1 MADITYYASINNP
14 SYNFIDGN
22 GNATT
27 AISTSSSVVSV
38 SLKNN
43 DVLYVTSNANE
54 YTTQFTT
61 KTWLY
66 LENVTSVDEGV
77 NSLRAQNNT
86 MTVLMVVP
94 PDCSML
100 YETNT
105 YKTAVKYPFSPAR
118 KFSRSSNGDNTFLL
132 AYRDTY
138 TKSTVNI
145 SSAYDRVSIRNSN
158 GSLLETNQLTKII
171 SSSEVSSSTF
181 IDASSYSIVSSFNL
195 TRESSDK
202 FVSKTYVDKTWYGTL
217 TNTSATSVKF
227 NNTVTYRAQDDG
239 LYTIYREKFNPLHSA
254 AEAVGILNRNI
265 TSQSYWA
272 TYNTS
277 VYYTNTMTMKGVVAD
292 RDGNVYYG
300 DIYGRGASLSLD
312 NYTALSIPSIIT
324 SVANKVKVG
333 TVDTSWFNTLSTR
346 SSSSNET
353 STRETY
359 IEFNNHGID
368 DPVNGKGG
376 SFFMSTYTWVSLSS
390 FTKSASSIR
399 TSDVSIRVIDNY
411 YEVTRTTLD
420 VDAAITF
427 QEYVALYDNKCSFSS
442 SVKTS
447 VSETGNIYTG
457 NKSTSQSFNSISSS
471 SEINKKAI
479 AISSTYTG
487 SMYASVYNTEVS
499 VTNTASTTYTATRST
514 TSTQAYSNLST
525 ESCEVTSYINMDGYS
540 YYTSFTGELAGLNR
554 YGDQLLYTSWVQS
567 AINYSSTYEY
577 RNSLSQS
584 IVKRVYKTFGDP
596 INSTT
601 VSQESLLSS
610 TVYRYTSKTSGS
622 TITYVSSYANSSANI
637 PEEYFSTYCTTY
649 KDITSSWTYEGPD
662 KDDTSSN
669 PSYIFNVTVTSI
681 GTSSGTEY
689 VDSSSTSSSRLNTLD
704 YGGTTYRLSDLIS
717 SKSWI
722 NVGNTNFT
730 ENYLYDYS
738 VSSMFSY
745 DDTYIKSLS
754 TYTTRLATS
763 YTQPLD
769 TRQDYNSYSATK
781 STSLVGISTG
791 DRFIDRVEISRT
803 YASSYSVSNTVVYYN
818 GSTLD
823 TISSRAELYDTSSE
837 QDIAT
842 VSRTFISS
850 PSDLVTSSL
859 VINSTTETA
868 GRGSF
873 VYSSRELVASTSEQQ
888 NDTLVFASTF
898 NTYSF
903 YNSSYTTSTLNTV
916 ENTLSATTYEDWYN
930 PVSWTETALSIAT
943 STGVTET
950 VVTNSGVVSVTQ
962 SVTYTPVY
970 STVDGVYV
978 TA

>member
-1 MADITYYASINNP
+1 MADITYYASINDP

-27 AISTSSSVVSV
+27 AVSTTTSTISV

-43 DVLYVTSNANE
+43 DVLYTTDNYEYAQSTNKTSINLRNA
-54 YTTQFTT
+54 
-61 KTWLY
+61 
-66 LENVTSVDEGV
+66 TSVDEEA
-77 NSLRAQNNT
+77 NSLRVQNDT
-86 MTVLMVVP
+86 MTVLMVASP
-94 PDCSML
+94 GCSISYITNA
-100 YETNT
+100 YETGEI
-105 YKTAVKYPFSPAR
+105 YPVSPAYR
-118 KFSRSSNGDNTFLL
+118 FSRTSNLSNFFTL
-132 AYRDTY
+132 AYRDTH

-145 SSAYDRVSIRNSN
+145 SSAYDKVMISDSN
-158 GSLLETNQLTKII
+158 GGFLTSVGLTKVI

-181 IDASSYSIVSSFNL
+181 INSSSYSVTTWSNL

-202 FVSKTYVDKTWYGTL
+202 YASETYFNKTWYGTL
-217 TNTSATSVKF
+217 NKTSAMLGHTSI
-227 NNTVTYRAQDDG
+227 YRAQDDG
-239 LYTIYREKFNPLHSA
+239 LYALYDEKLSPVYSTA
-254 AEAVGILNRNI
+254 ADAVGILNRNI
-265 TSQSYWA
+265 TDQSSWA
-272 TYNTS
+272 TSNPS
-277 VYYTNTMTMKGVVAD
+277 VYYTSTMKLRGVVAD

-300 DIYGRGASLSLD
+300 DIYGKGARLIPD
-312 NYTALSIPSIIT
+312 RYNDISIPAIIT
-324 SVANKVKVG
+324 SVANKVKVS
-333 TVDTSWFNTLSTR
+333 TVDTSWFNTFSTR
-346 SSSSNET
+346 LNSSNEK
-353 STRETY
+353 STLETY

-368 DPVNGKGG
+368 DPVHGKGG
-376 SFFMSTYTWVSLSS
+376 SFFMSTYNWVSVSS
-390 FTKSASSIR
+390 FSKTASS
-399 TSDVSIRVIDNY
+399 TSTSSVNIYVHDNY
-411 YEVTRTTLD
+411 KMLTSSSLSLD
-420 VDAAITF
+420 VAITLR
-427 QEYVALYDNKCSFSS
+427 ENGKVYDNKCSFSS
-442 SVKTS
+442 SVKFS
-447 VSETGNIYTG
+447 ITGTNGANPGTIV
-457 NKSTSQSFNSISSS
+457 TSQRFNSISSS
-471 SEINKKAI
+471 SEINKTAI
-479 AISSTYTG
+479 ATASTYTG
-487 SMYASVYNTEVS
+487 SMYASVYNTVLS
-499 VTNTASTTYTATRST
+499 VTTTASTTYTAIMS
-514 TSTQAYSNLST
+514 SSSFVAYSNTST
-525 ESCEVTSYINMDGYS
+525 ESCEVTSYINKDGYS
-540 YYTSFTGELAGLNR
+540 YYTSFTGELAGSDDDG
-554 YGDQLLYTSWVQS
+554 YQLVYTSWVYS
-567 AINYSSTYEY
+567 AINSSSTYES
-577 RNSLSQS
+577 RNALSQS
-584 IVKRVYKTFGDP
+584 IIERVYKTFGDP

-610 TVYRYTSKTSGS
+610 TVYRHTSKTSGS
-622 TITYVSSYANSSANI
+622 TIMYVSSYSNSSVNI

-662 KDDTSSN
+662 KDN
-669 PSYIFNVTVTSI
+669 YYYNFNVKVTSI
-681 GTSSGTEY
+681 GTSSNDMVY
-689 VDSSSTSSSRLNTLD
+689 VNSSSTSSSRLNTID

-738 VSSMFSY
+738 VSSMFSFN
-745 DDTYIKSLS
+745 DTYIQSLS

-763 YTQPLD
+763 YTRSLD

-803 YASSYSVSNTVVYYN
+803 YTSSYSVSNTIVYYN

-823 TISSRAELYDTSSE
+823 TISSRASLYDTSSE
-837 QDIAT
+837 QDVST

-850 PSDLVTSSL
+850 PSDLATSSL

>member
-1 MADITYYASINNP
+1 MADITYYASINDP

-27 AISTSSSVVSV
+27 AVSTTTSTVSV

-43 DVLYVTSNANE
+43 DVLYVTNNSTRCDTSSSSMTFLRLAPA
-54 YTTQFTT
+54 
-61 KTWLY
+61 K
-66 LENVTSVDEGV
+66 SVDEEV
-77 NSLRAQNNT
+77 NSLRVQNDT
-86 MTVLMVVP
+86 MTILMAVP
-94 PDCSML
+94 PDCSMS
-100 YETNT
+100 YETHN
-105 YKTAVKYPFSPAR
+105 YKTIVNKPFSPAR
-118 KFSRSSNGDNTFLL
+118 RFSRDSNGDNFYLL
-132 AYRDTY
+132 AYRNTF

-145 SSAYDRVSIRNSN
+145 SSAYDNVSIIDSN
-158 GSLLETNQLTKII
+158 GSLLTTTQLTKIL
-171 SSSEVSSSTF
+171 SSSEVSSYTF
-181 IDASSYSIVSSFNL
+181 NDASSYSIVTSATI
-195 TRESSDK
+195 TRESSDQY
-202 FVSKTYVDKTWYGTL
+202 VSKTYVDKTWYGTL
-217 TNTSATSVKF
+217 TGTSAAFASIA
-227 NNTVTYRAQDDG
+227 TYRAQDDG
-239 LYTIYREKFNPLHSA
+239 LYTIHGVNFTPRYA
-254 AEAVGILNRNI
+254 GAGAVGILNRNI
-265 TSQSYWA
+265 TSQSDW
-272 TYNTS
+272 TTSNTA
-277 VYYTNTMTMKGVVAD
+277 VYYTSTMTMKGVVAD

-300 DIYGRGASLSLD
+300 DIYGKGNQLHPD
-312 NYTALSIPSIIT
+312 YNYTTLGVPSIIT

-346 SSSSNET
+346 SSSSNEA

-368 DPVNGKGG
+368 DPVNGEGG
-376 SFFMSTYTWVSLSS
+376 SFFMSTYTWVSLSKYS
-390 FTKSASSIR
+390 TATYSTR
-399 TSDVSIRVIDNY
+399 TSSVNIYVVDNY
-411 YEVTRTTLD
+411 EYVTTSTLGI
-420 VDAAITF
+420 DAAVSF
-427 QEYVALYDNKCSFSS
+427 KEYRTIYDNKCSFSP

-447 VSETGNIYTG
+447 TFRNTYSYSGKT
-457 NKSTSQSFNSISSS
+457 STSQSFNSISSS
-471 SEINKKAI
+471 SKIDKTVAAI
-479 AISSTYTG
+479 VSSYTG
-487 SMYASVYNTEVS
+487 SMYASAYNDGVS
-499 VTNTASTTYTATRST
+499 VTNTASTTYTATMSAST
-514 TSTQAYSNLST
+514 SIAYSNTSI
-525 ESCEVTSYINMDGYS
+525 ESCEVTSYVNMDGYS
-540 YYTSFTGELAGLNR
+540 YYTSFTGELAGPDS
-554 YGDQLLYTSWVQS
+554 YGYQHLYTSWIQS
-567 AINYSSTYEY
+567 AINESSTYEY
-577 RNSLSQS
+577 RDALSQS
-584 IVKRVYKTFGDP
+584 IVKIVYKTFGDP

-622 TITYVSSYANSSANI
+622 TITYVSSYANSSVNV

-649 KDITSSWTYEGPD
+649 KDTTSSWTYEGPD
-662 KDDTSSN
+662 KANGDYYN
-669 PSYIFNVTVTSI
+669 FNVTVTSI
-681 GTSSGTEY
+681 GTSSGTES
-689 VDSSSTSSSRLNTLD
+689 VDSASTSSSRLNTID

-738 VSSMFSY
+738 VSSMFSFN
-745 DDTYIKSLS
+745 DTYIKSLS

-769 TRQDYNSYSATK
+769 TAQDYNSYSATK
-781 STSLVGISTG
+781 STSLVGISNG
-791 DRFIDRVEISRT
+791 DRFIDRIEISRT
-803 YASSYSVSNTVVYYN
+803 YTSSYSVSNTVVYYN

-837 QDIAT
+837 QDVST

-850 PSDLVTSSL
+850 PSDLTTSSL
-859 VINSTTETA
+859 VINSTTETT

>member
-1 MADITYYASINNP
+1 MADITYYASINDP

-27 AISTSSSVVSV
+27 AISTTTSTANL

-43 DVLYVTSNANE
+43 DVLYVTNNS
-54 YTTQFTT
+54 TRCDTSSSSMM
-61 KTWLY
+61 Y
-66 LENVTSVDEGV
+66 LRLAPAESLDEGV
-77 NSLRAQNNT
+77 NSLRVQNST
-86 MTVLMVVP
+86 MTILMMVP
-94 PDCSML
+94 PDYSMS
-100 YETNT
+100 YGTHA
-105 YKTAVKYPFSPAR
+105 YKTIVEKHFSPAR
-118 KFSRSSNGDNTFLL
+118 RFSRYTSDNNTFLL

-138 TKSTVNI
+138 TKSTINI
-145 SSAYDRVSIRNSN
+145 SSAYDNVSINDSN
-158 GSLLETNQLTKII
+158 GSLVTTTQLTKII
-171 SSSEVSSSTF
+171 SSSEVSSYTF
-181 IDASSYSIVSSFNL
+181 NDASSYSVISSTTI
-195 TRESSDK
+195 TRESSDEY
-202 FVSKTYVDKTWYGTL
+202 VSKTYVDKTWYGTL
-217 TNTSATSVKF
+217 ANTSAVFGS
-227 NNTVTYRAQDDG
+227 NITYKAQDDG
-239 LYTIYREKFNPLHSA
+239 LYTIHKVNFTPRYA
-254 AEAVGILNRNI
+254 DAGAVGVLNRNI
-265 TSQSYWA
+265 TSQSDWA
-272 TYNTS
+272 TYNTA

-300 DIYGRGASLSLD
+300 DIYGKGNQLYPD
-312 NYTALSIPSIIT
+312 YNYTSLGVPSIIT
-324 SVANKVKVG
+324 RVNNKVKVG

-346 SSSSNET
+346 TSSSNAT

-359 IEFNNHGID
+359 VEFNNHGID
-368 DPVNGKGG
+368 DPVSGEGG
-376 SFFMSTYTWVSLSS
+376 SFFMSTYTWASLSS
-390 FTKSASSIR
+390 YSTATYSTR
-399 TSDVSIRVIDNY
+399 TSSVSIYVVDNY
-411 YEVTRTTLD
+411 EYLTSSTLD
-420 VDAAITF
+420 IDAAISF
-427 QEYVALYDNKCSFSS
+427 KEYRTIYDNKCSFSP

-447 VSETGNIYTG
+447 TFRNTYSYSGKT
-457 NKSTSQSFNSISSS
+457 STSQSFNSISSS
-471 SEINKKAI
+471 SKIDKTVAAI
-479 AISSTYTG
+479 VSTYTG
-487 SMYASVYNTEVS
+487 SMYASAYNYGVS
-499 VTNTASTTYTATRST
+499 VTNTASTTYTATMSAST
-514 TSTQAYSNLST
+514 SVAYSNTST
-525 ESCEVTSYINMDGYS
+525 ESCEVTSFIDMNGYS
-540 YYTSFTGELAGLNR
+540 YYTSFTGELAGQDS
-554 YGDQLLYTSWVQS
+554 YGYQYLYTSWVQS
-567 AINYSSTYEY
+567 AINESSTDEY
-577 RNSLSQS
+577 RNGLSQY
-584 IVKRVYKTFGDP
+584 IVKKVYKTFGDP
-596 INSTT
+596 IHPTT
-601 VSQESLLSS
+601 VSQESLLSL
-610 TVYRYTSKTSGS
+610 TVYRYTSKTGGS
-622 TITYVSSYANSSANI
+622 TTTYVSSYANSSANK

-649 KDITSSWTYEGPD
+649 KDTTSSWTYEGPD
-662 KDDTSSN
+662 KGDGDYYN
-669 PSYIFNVTVTSI
+669 FNVTVTSI

-738 VSSMFSY
+738 VSSMFSF

-763 YTQPLD
+763 YTRPLAIS
-769 TRQDYNSYSATK
+769 QDYNSYSATR
-781 STSLVGISTG
+781 STSLVGISNG

-803 YASSYSVSNTVVYYN
+803 YTSSYSVSNTVVYYN

-837 QDIAT
+837 QSIST

-850 PSDLVTSSL
+850 PSDLTTSSL

>member
-1 MADITYYASINNP
+1 MADITYYASINDP

-27 AISTSSSVVSV
+27 AISTTTSTISV

-43 DVLYVTSNANE
+43 DVLYVTNNSTRCDTSSSSMSFLRLAPA
-54 YTTQFTT
+54 
-61 KTWLY
+61 
-66 LENVTSVDEGV
+66 TSVDEEV
-77 NSLRAQNNT
+77 NSLRVQNDT
-86 MTVLMVVP
+86 MTILMAVP
-94 PDCSML
+94 PDCSMS
-100 YETNT
+100 YETHN
-105 YKTAVKYPFSPAR
+105 YKTLAEKRFSPAR
-118 KFSRSSNGDNTFLL
+118 RFSRYSSDDDLYFL
-132 AYRDTY
+132 AYRNTY

-145 SSAYDRVSIRNSN
+145 SSAYDNVSINDSN
-158 GSLLETNQLTKII
+158 GSLLTTTQLTKII

-181 IDASSYSIVSSFNL
+181 NDASSYSIVTNINI
-195 TRESSDK
+195 TRESSDEY
-202 FVSKTYVDKTWYGTL
+202 VSTTYVDKTWYGTL
-217 TNTSATSVKF
+217 SNTSAVFVS
-227 NNTVTYRAQDDG
+227 NITYKAQDDG
-239 LYTIYREKFNPLHSA
+239 LYTIHGVNFTPRYANA
-254 AEAVGILNRNI
+254 GAVGILNRNI
-265 TSQSYWA
+265 TSQSDWA
-272 TYNTS
+272 TYNTY
-277 VYYTNTMTMKGVVAD
+277 VYYTNTMTMNGVVAD

-300 DIYGRGASLSLD
+300 DIYGKGNQLYPD
-312 NYTALSIPSIIT
+312 YNYSALGVPAIIT

-346 SSSSNET
+346 TSSSNTYAT
-353 STRETY
+353 SETY

-368 DPVNGKGG
+368 DPVNGEGG
-376 SFFMSTYTWVSLSS
+376 SFFMSTYTWVSLSKYS
-390 FTKSASSIR
+390 TGTYSTR
-399 TSDVSIRVIDNY
+399 TSSVSIYVVDNY
-411 YEVTRTTLD
+411 EQVTSSTLGI
-420 VDAAITF
+420 DAAISFKEFRT
-427 QEYVALYDNKCSFSS
+427 VYDNKCSFSP
-442 SVKTS
+442 SVMTSTFRNTYSYSGKT
-447 VSETGNIYTG
+447 
-457 NKSTSQSFNSISSS
+457 STSQSFNSISSS
-471 SEINKKAI
+471 SKIDKTVAAI
-479 AISSTYTG
+479 VSTYTG
-487 SMYASVYNTEVS
+487 SMYASAYNDGVS
-499 VTNTASTTYTATRST
+499 VTNTTSTTYTATMSAST
-514 TSTQAYSNLST
+514 SVAYSNTST
-525 ESCEVTSYINMDGYS
+525 ESCEVTSYINMNGYS
-540 YYTSFTGELAGLNR
+540 YYTSFTGELAGPDS
-554 YGDQLLYTSWVQS
+554 YGYQHLYTSWVQS
-567 AINYSSTYEY
+567 AINESSTYEY
-577 RNSLSQS
+577 RNGLSQS

-610 TVYRYTSKTSGS
+610 TVYRYTSKTGGS
-622 TITYVSSYANSSANI
+622 TITHVSSYANSSVNI
-637 PEEYFSTYCTTY
+637 PEEYFSTYCATY

-662 KDDTSSN
+662 KD
-669 PSYIFNVTVTSI
+669 SYYGSYNFNVTVTSV
-681 GTSSGTEY
+681 GSSSGTEY
-689 VDSSSTSSSRLNTLD
+689 VDSSSTSSSRLNTID

-738 VSSMFSY
+738 VSSMFSF

-769 TRQDYNSYSATK
+769 TRQDYNSYSATR

-803 YASSYSVSNTVVYYN
+803 YTSSYSVSNTVVYYN

-850 PSDLVTSSL
+850 PSDLTTSSL

>member
-1 MADITYYASINNP
+1 MAYITYYASINDP

-27 AISTSSSVVSV
+27 AVSTTTSTISV

-43 DVLYVTSNANE
+43 DVLYVTNNSTRCDTMASSM
-54 YTTQFTT
+54 TFIR
-61 KTWLY
+61 LAPA
-66 LENVTSVDEGV
+66 TSVDEEV
-77 NSLRAQNNT
+77 NSLRVQNDT
-86 MTVLMVVP
+86 MTILMAIP
-94 PDCSML
+94 PDCSMS
-100 YETNT
+100 YETHN
-105 YKTAVKYPFSPAR
+105 YKTIVNKPFSPAR
-118 KFSRSSNGDNTFLL
+118 RFSRDSNGDNLYLL
-132 AYRDTY
+132 AYRGTF
-138 TKSTVNI
+138 TKSTVNV
-145 SSAYDRVSIRNSN
+145 SSAYDNVSIIDSN
-158 GSLLETNQLTKII
+158 GSLLTTTQLTKII
-171 SSSEVSSSTF
+171 SSSEVSSYTF
-181 IDASSYSIVSSFNL
+181 NDASSYSIATSITI
-195 TRESSDK
+195 TRESSDEY
-202 FVSKTYVDKTWYGTL
+202 VSKPYADKTWYGTL
-217 TNTSATSVKF
+217 SNTSAVFASI
-227 NNTVTYRAQDDG
+227 VTYKAQDDG
-239 LYTIYREKFNPLHSA
+239 LYTIHNVNFTPRYA
-254 AEAVGILNRNI
+254 GAGAVGVLNRNI
-265 TSQSYWA
+265 TSQSDWA

-300 DIYGRGASLSLD
+300 DIYGKGNQLYPD
-312 NYTALSIPSIIT
+312 YNYTGLGVPSIIT
-324 SVANKVKVG
+324 KVANKVKVG

-346 SSSSNET
+346 SSSSNEA

-368 DPVNGKGG
+368 DSVNGEGG
-376 SFFMSTYTWVSLSS
+376 SFFMSTYTWVSLSKYS
-390 FTKSASSIR
+390 SATYSTR
-399 TSDVSIRVIDNY
+399 TSSVSIYVVDNY
-411 YEVTRTTLD
+411 EYLTSSTLGI
-420 VDAAITF
+420 DAAISF
-427 QEYVALYDNKCSFSS
+427 KEYRTIYDNKCSFSS

-447 VSETGNIYTG
+447 TFRNTYTYSG
-457 NKSTSQSFNSISSS
+457 RTSTSQSFNSISSS
-471 SEINKKAI
+471 SKIDKTVAAI
-479 AISSTYTG
+479 VSSYTG
-487 SMYASVYNTEVS
+487 SMYASAYNDGVS
-499 VTNTASTTYTATRST
+499 VTNTASTTYTATMSAST
-514 TSTQAYSNLST
+514 SLAYSNTST

-540 YYTSFTGELAGLNR
+540 YYTSFTGELAGQDS
-554 YGDQLLYTSWVQS
+554 YGYQYLYTSWVQS
-567 AINYSSTYEY
+567 AINESSTYEY
-577 RNSLSQS
+577 RDALSQS
-584 IVKRVYKTFGDP
+584 IVKIVYKTFGDP

-601 VSQESLLSS
+601 VTQESLLSS
-610 TVYRYTSKTSGS
+610 TVYRYTSKTGGS
-622 TITYVSSYANSSANI
+622 TITYVSSYANSSVNI
-637 PEEYFSTYCTTY
+637 PEEYFSTHCATY

-662 KDDTSSN
+662 KNGD
-669 PSYIFNVTVTSI
+669 SYNFNVKVTSI

-738 VSSMFSY
+738 VSSMFSFN
-745 DDTYIKSLS
+745 DTYIQSLS

-763 YTQPLD
+763 YTRSLD

-803 YASSYSVSNTVVYYN
+803 YTSSYSVSNTIVYYN

-823 TISSRAELYDTSSE
+823 TISSRASLYDTSSE
-837 QDIAT
+837 QDVST

-850 PSDLVTSSL
+850 PSDLTTSSL

>member
-1 MADITYYASINNP
+1 MADITYYASINDP

-27 AISTSSSVVSV
+27 AVSTTTSTISV

-43 DVLYVTSNANE
+43 DVLYVTNNSTRCDTMANSMS
-54 YTTQFTT
+54 F
-61 KTWLY
+61 LR
-66 LENVTSVDEGV
+66 LAPATSVDEEV
-77 NSLRAQNNT
+77 NSLRVQNDT
-86 MTVLMVVP
+86 MTILMAVP
-94 PDCSML
+94 PAYSMS
-100 YETNT
+100 YETHN
-105 YKTAVKYPFSPAR
+105 YKTIVNKPFSPAR
-118 KFSRSSNGDNTFLL
+118 RFSRYSSDDNLYLL

-138 TKSTVNI
+138 TKSTVNV
-145 SSAYDRVSIRNSN
+145 SSAYDNVSIIDSN
-158 GSLLETNQLTKII
+158 GSLLTTTQLTKII
-171 SSSEVSSSTF
+171 SSSEVSSYTF
-181 IDASSYSIVSSFNL
+181 NDASSYSIVTSVTL
-195 TRESSDK
+195 TRESSDEY
-202 FVSKTYVDKTWYGTL
+202 VSKTYGDKTWYGTL
-217 TNTSATSVKF
+217 TNTSAVF
-227 NNTVTYRAQDDG
+227 ANVATYRAQDDG
-239 LYTIYREKFNPLHSA
+239 LYTIHNVNFTPRYA
-254 AEAVGILNRNI
+254 DAGAVGILNRNI
-265 TSQSYWA
+265 TSQSDWA
-272 TYNTS
+272 TYNTA

-300 DIYGRGASLSLD
+300 DIYGKGNQLYPD
-312 NYTALSIPSIIT
+312 YNYSTLGVPSIIT
-324 SVANKVKVG
+324 SVANKVKVD
-333 TVDTSWFNTLSTR
+333 TVDTSWFNTFSTR
-346 SSSSNET
+346 SSSSNEA

-368 DPVNGKGG
+368 DPVNGEGG
-376 SFFMSTYTWVSLSS
+376 SFFMSTYTWVSLSKYS
-390 FTKSASSIR
+390 TRTYSTGTSSVSVYVVDNYEYITSSIL
-399 TSDVSIRVIDNY
+399 S
-411 YEVTRTTLD
+411 
-420 VDAAITF
+420 VDAAISFKEFRT
-427 QEYVALYDNKCSFSS
+427 VYDNKCSFSS

-447 VSETGNIYTG
+447 TFRDTAHSYPGKT
-457 NKSTSQSFNSISSS
+457 STSQSFNSISSS
-471 SEINKKAI
+471 SEINKTEI
-479 AISSTYTG
+479 AIVSTYTG
-487 SMYASVYNTEVS
+487 SMYASAYNDGVS
-499 VTNTASTTYTATRST
+499 VTNTASTTYTATMSST
-514 TSTQAYSNLST
+514 SSAAYSNTST
-525 ESCEVTSYINMDGYS
+525 ASCEVTSYINMNGYS
-540 YYTSFTGELAGLNR
+540 YYTSFTGELAGSDK
-554 YGDQLLYTSWVQS
+554 YGYQYLYTSWVQS
-567 AINYSSTYEY
+567 AINESSTYEY
-577 RNSLSQS
+577 RNGLSQS

-596 INSTT
+596 INNTT

-622 TITYVSSYANSSANI
+622 TITYVNSYANSSANI

-649 KDITSSWTYEGPD
+649 RDITRSYTYEGPD
-662 KDDTSSN
+662 KAYEN
-669 PSYIFNVTVTSI
+669 SYIFNVTVTSI
-681 GTSSGTEY
+681 STSSGTEY
-689 VDSSSTSSSRLNTLD
+689 VDSSSTSSSRLNTID

-730 ENYLYDYS
+730 ENYLYNYS
-738 VSSMFSY
+738 VSSMFSF

-769 TRQDYNSYSATK
+769 TIQDYNSYSATK

-803 YASSYSVSNTVVYYN
+803 YTSSYSVSNTVAYYN

-837 QDIAT
+837 QDVAT

-850 PSDLVTSSL
+850 PSDLATSSL

-970 STVDGVYV
+970 STVNGVYV

>member
-1 MADITYYASINNP
+1 MADITYYASINDP

-27 AISTSSSVVSV
+27 AVSTTTSTISV

-43 DVLYVTSNANE
+43 DVLYVTNNSTRCDTSSSSMTFLRLAPA
-54 YTTQFTT
+54 
-61 KTWLY
+61 K
-66 LENVTSVDEGV
+66 SVDEEA
-77 NSLRAQNNT
+77 NSLRVQNDT
-86 MTVLMVVP
+86 MTILMAVP
-94 PDCSML
+94 PDCSL
-100 YETNT
+100 SYATHN
-105 YKTAVKYPFSPAR
+105 YKTIVEKPFSPAR
-118 KFSRSSNGDNTFLL
+118 RFSRDSNGDNLYLL
-132 AYRDTY
+132 AYRGTF
-138 TKSTVNI
+138 TKSTVNV
-145 SSAYDRVSIRNSN
+145 SSAYDNVSIIDSN
-158 GSLLETNQLTKII
+158 GSLLTTTQLTKII
-171 SSSEVSSSTF
+171 SSSEVSSYTF
-181 IDASSYSIVSSFNL
+181 NEASSYSIAESINI
-195 TRESSDK
+195 TRESSDEY
-202 FVSKTYVDKTWYGTL
+202 VSKAYADKTWYGTL
-217 TNTSATSVKF
+217 SNTSAVFVSA
-227 NNTVTYRAQDDG
+227 VTYRAQDDG
-239 LYTIYREKFNPLHSA
+239 LYTIHGVNFTPRYANA
-254 AEAVGILNRNI
+254 GAVGILNRNI
-265 TSQSYWA
+265 TSQSDWA
-272 TYNTS
+272 TYNTA

-300 DIYGRGASLSLD
+300 DIYGKGNQLYPD
-312 NYTALSIPSIIT
+312 YNYTALGIPSIIT

-346 SSSSNET
+346 SSSSNEA

-376 SFFMSTYTWVSLSS
+376 SFFMSTYTWVSLSKYS
-390 FTKSASSIR
+390 TATYSTR
-399 TSDVSIRVIDNY
+399 TSYVNIYVVDNY
-411 YEVTRTTLD
+411 EYVTTSTLGI
-420 VDAAITF
+420 DAAVSFKEFRTI
-427 QEYVALYDNKCSFSS
+427 YDNKCSFSS

-447 VSETGNIYTG
+447 TFRNTYTYSG
-457 NKSTSQSFNSISSS
+457 KTSTSQSFNSISSS
-471 SEINKKAI
+471 SEIDKTVAAI
-479 AISSTYTG
+479 VSSYTG
-487 SMYASVYNTEVS
+487 SMYASAYNDGVS
-499 VTNTASTTYTATRST
+499 VTNTASTTYTATMS
-514 TSTQAYSNLST
+514 TSTSVAYSNKST
-525 ESCEVTSYINMDGYS
+525 QSCEVTSYINMNGYS
-540 YYTSFTGELAGLNR
+540 YYTSFTGELAGQDS
-554 YGDQLLYTSWVQS
+554 YGYQYLYTSWVQS
-567 AINYSSTYEY
+567 AINESSTYEY
-577 RNSLSQS
+577 RDALSQS
-584 IVKRVYKTFGDP
+584 IVKRIYKTFGDP

-622 TITYVSSYANSSANI
+622 TITYVSSYANSSVNI
-637 PEEYFSTYCTTY
+637 PEEYFSTYCATY

-662 KDDTSSN
+662 KDGDYYN
-669 PSYIFNVTVTSI
+669 FNVKVTSI
-681 GTSSGTEY
+681 GTSSGIES
-689 VDSSSTSSSRLNTLD
+689 VDSSSTSSSRLNTID

-717 SKSWI
+717 SKSWM

-738 VSSMFSY
+738 VSSMFSF

-769 TRQDYNSYSATK
+769 TAQDYNSYSATK
-781 STSLVGISTG
+781 STSLVGISNG
-791 DRFIDRVEISRT
+791 DRFIDRIEISRT
-803 YASSYSVSNTVVYYN
+803 YTSSYSVSNTVVYYN

-850 PSDLVTSSL
+850 PSDLTTSSL

-916 ENTLSATTYEDWYN
+916 ENTLSATTYEGWYN

>member
-1 MADITYYASINNP
+1 MADITYYASINDP

-27 AISTSSSVVSV
+27 AISTTTSTVSV

-43 DVLYVTSNANE
+43 DVLYVTNNSTRCDTSSSSMTFLRLAPA
-54 YTTQFTT
+54 
-61 KTWLY
+61 
-66 LENVTSVDEGV
+66 TSVDEEV
-77 NSLRAQNNT
+77 NSLRVQNES
-86 MTVLMVVP
+86 MTILMAIP
-94 PDCSML
+94 PDCSMS
-100 YETNT
+100 YATHN
-105 YKTAVKYPFSPAR
+105 YKTIVNKPFSPAR
-118 KFSRSSNGDNTFLL
+118 RFSRDSNGDNLYLL
-132 AYRDTY
+132 AYRGTF
-138 TKSTVNI
+138 TKSTVNV
-145 SSAYDRVSIRNSN
+145 SSAYDNVSIIDSNS
-158 GSLLETNQLTKII
+158 SLLTTTQLTKII
-171 SSSEVSSSTF
+171 SSSEVSSYTF
-181 IDASSYSIVSSFNL
+181 NEASSYSVVTSATI
-195 TRESSDK
+195 TRESSDEY
-202 FVSKTYVDKTWYGTL
+202 VNKTYGDKTWYGTL
-217 TNTSATSVKF
+217 ANTSAVFAS
-227 NNTVTYRAQDDG
+227 NVTYRAQDDG
-239 LYTIYREKFNPLHSA
+239 LYTIHKVNLTPRYA
-254 AEAVGILNRNI
+254 DAGAVGILNRNI
-265 TSQSYWA
+265 TSQSDWA
-272 TYNTS
+272 TYNTA

-300 DIYGRGASLSLD
+300 DIYGKGNQLYPD
-312 NYTALSIPSIIT
+312 YNYSTLGIPSIIT

-346 SSSSNET
+346 SSSSNEA

-376 SFFMSTYTWVSLSS
+376 SFFMSTYTWVSVSKYS
-390 FTKSASSIR
+390 TAAYSTR
-399 TSDVSIRVIDNY
+399 TSAVNIYVVDNY
-411 YEVTRTTLD
+411 EYVTTSTLGI
-420 VDAAITF
+420 DAAVSFKEFRTI
-427 QEYVALYDNKCSFSS
+427 YDNKCSFSS

-447 VSETGNIYTG
+447 TFRNTYTYSG
-457 NKSTSQSFNSISSS
+457 KTSTSQSFNSISSS
-471 SEINKKAI
+471 SEIDKTVAAI
-479 AISSTYTG
+479 VSSYTG
-487 SMYASVYNTEVS
+487 SMYASAYNDGVS
-499 VTNTASTTYTATRST
+499 ITNTASTTYTATMSST
-514 TSTQAYSNLST
+514 SSVAYSNTST
-525 ESCEVTSYINMDGYS
+525 ESCEVTSYINMNGYS
-540 YYTSFTGELAGLNR
+540 YYTSFTGELAGSDS
-554 YGDQLLYTSWVQS
+554 YGYQYLYTSWVQS
-567 AINYSSTYEY
+567 AINESSTYES
-577 RNSLSQS
+577 RDALSQS
-584 IVKRVYKTFGDP
+584 IVKIVYKTFGDP

-601 VSQESLLSS
+601 ISQESLLSS

-622 TITYVSSYANSSANI
+622 TITHVSSYANSSVNI
-637 PEEYFSTYCTTY
+637 PEEYFSTYCATY

-662 KDDTSSN
+662 KNGDYYN
-669 PSYIFNVTVTSI
+669 FNVTVTSI
-681 GTSSGTEY
+681 GTSSGTES
-689 VDSSSTSSSRLNTLD
+689 VDSASTSSSRLNTID

-738 VSSMFSY
+738 VSSMFSFN
-745 DDTYIKSLS
+745 DTYIQSLS

-769 TRQDYNSYSATK
+769 TAQDYNSYSATK

-803 YASSYSVSNTVVYYN
+803 YTSSYSVSNTVVYYN

-837 QDIAT
+837 QGIAT

-850 PSDLVTSSL
+850 PSDLTTSSL

>member
-1 MADITYYASINNP
+1 MADITYYASINDP

-27 AISTSSSVVSV
+27 AISTTTSTVSV

-43 DVLYVTSNANE
+43 DVLYVTNNSTRCDTSSSSMTFLRLAPA
-54 YTTQFTT
+54 
-61 KTWLY
+61 
-66 LENVTSVDEGV
+66 TSVDEEA
-77 NSLRAQNNT
+77 NSLRVQNDT
-86 MTVLMVVP
+86 MTILMAVP
-94 PDCSML
+94 PDCSMS
-100 YETNT
+100 YATHN
-105 YKTAVKYPFSPAR
+105 YKTIVNKPFSPAR
-118 KFSRSSNGDNTFLL
+118 RFSRDSNGDNLYLL
-132 AYRDTY
+132 AYRGTF
-138 TKSTVNI
+138 TKSTVNV
-145 SSAYDRVSIRNSN
+145 SSAYDNVSIIDSNS
-158 GSLLETNQLTKII
+158 SVLTTTQLTKII
-171 SSSEVSSSTF
+171 SSSEVSSYTF
-181 IDASSYSIVSSFNL
+181 NEASSYSIVTSATI
-195 TRESSDK
+195 TRESSDEY
-202 FVSKTYVDKTWYGTL
+202 VSKTYVDKTWYGTL
-217 TNTSATSVKF
+217 TGTSAVFASI
-227 NNTVTYRAQDDG
+227 VTYKAQDDG
-239 LYTIYREKFNPLHSA
+239 LYTIHNVNFTPRYA
-254 AEAVGILNRNI
+254 GAGAVGVLNRNI
-265 TSQSYWA
+265 TSQSDWA
-272 TYNTS
+272 TYNTA

-300 DIYGRGASLSLD
+300 DIYGKGNQLYPDS
-312 NYTALSIPSIIT
+312 NYSALGIPSIIT

-346 SSSSNET
+346 SSSSNEA

-368 DPVNGKGG
+368 DPVNGEGG
-376 SFFMSTYTWVSLSS
+376 SFFMSTYTWVSVSKYS
-390 FTKSASSIR
+390 TATYSTRASSVNIY
-399 TSDVSIRVIDNY
+399 VVDNY
-411 YEVTRTTLD
+411 EYVTTSTLGI
-420 VDAAITF
+420 DAAISFKEFRTI
-427 QEYVALYDNKCSFSS
+427 YDNKCSFSS

-447 VSETGNIYTG
+447 TFRNTYTYSG
-457 NKSTSQSFNSISSS
+457 KTSTSQSFNSISSS
-471 SEINKKAI
+471 STIDKTVAAI
-479 AISSTYTG
+479 VSSYTG
-487 SMYASVYNTEVS
+487 SMYASAYNDGVS
-499 VTNTASTTYTATRST
+499 VTNTASTTYTATMST
-514 TSTQAYSNLST
+514 SISVAYSNKSI
-525 ESCEVTSYINMDGYS
+525 ESCEVTSYINMNGYS
-540 YYTSFTGELAGLNR
+540 YYTSFTGELAGQDS
-554 YGDQLLYTSWVQS
+554 YGYQYLYTSWVQS
-567 AINYSSTYEY
+567 AINESSTYES
-577 RNSLSQS
+577 RDALSQS
-584 IVKRVYKTFGDP
+584 IVKIVYKTFGDP

-622 TITYVSSYANSSANI
+622 TITYVSSYANSSVNI
-637 PEEYFSTYCTTY
+637 PEEYFSTYCATY

-662 KDDTSSN
+662 KNGD
-669 PSYIFNVTVTSI
+669 SYNFNVKVTSI

-738 VSSMFSY
+738 VSSMFSFN
-745 DDTYIKSLS
+745 DTYIQSLS

-769 TRQDYNSYSATK
+769 TTQDYNSYSATK

-803 YASSYSVSNTVVYYN
+803 YTSSYSVSNTIVYYN

-850 PSDLVTSSL
+850 PSDLATSSL

>member
-14 SYNFIDGN
+14 SYNFIDGT

-27 AISTSSSVVSV
+27 AISTSGSTVSV

-43 DVLYVTSNANE
+43 DVLYVTNNSTRCDTSSSSMA
-54 YTTQFTT
+54 YIR
-61 KTWLY
+61 LAAA
-66 LENVTSVDEGV
+66 TSVDEEV
-77 NSLRAQNNT
+77 NSLRVQNDT
-86 MTVLMVVP
+86 MTVLMAVP
-94 PDCSML
+94 PDYSMS
-100 YETNT
+100 YETHT
-105 YKTAVKYPFSPAR
+105 YKTIVNKPFSPAR
-118 KFSRSSNGDNTFLL
+118 RFSRYNSDDNLYLL

-145 SSAYDRVSIRNSN
+145 SSAYDNVSIIDSN
-158 GSLLETNQLTKII
+158 GSLLTTTQLTKII
-171 SSSEVSSSTF
+171 SSSEVSSYTF
-181 IDASSYSIVSSFNL
+181 NDASSYSIVTSVTL

-202 FVSKTYVDKTWYGTL
+202 YVSKTYVDKTWYGTF
-217 TNTSATSVKF
+217 TDTSAVFAS
-227 NNTVTYRAQDDG
+227 NVTYRAQDDG
-239 LYTIYREKFNPLHSA
+239 LYTIHRVNFTPRYANA
-254 AEAVGILNRNI
+254 GAVGILNRNI
-265 TSQSYWA
+265 TSQSDWA

-300 DIYGRGASLSLD
+300 DIYGKGNQLYPD
-312 NYTALSIPSIIT
+312 YNYTALGIPSIIT
-324 SVANKVKVG
+324 RVANKVKVS
-333 TVDTSWFNTLSTR
+333 TVDTSWFNTFSTR

-376 SFFMSTYTWVSLSS
+376 SFFMSTYSWVSLSTFS
-390 FTKSASSIR
+390 SATYSTR
-399 TSDVSIRVIDNY
+399 TSSVDIRVEDHGRY
-411 YEVTRTTLD
+411 LTYSALS

-427 QEYVALYDNKCSFSS
+427 REYGTLYGNKCSFSP
-442 SVKTS
+442 SVKSSIGRTGYS
-447 VSETGNIYTG
+447 YSGET
-457 NKSTSQSFNSISSS
+457 STSQSFNSISSS
-471 SEINKKAI
+471 SEINKTEI
-479 AISSTYTG
+479 AIVSTYTG
-487 SMYASVYNTEVS
+487 SMYASAYNTVVS
-499 VTNTASTTYTATRST
+499 ITNTASTTYTATMSS
-514 TSTQAYSNLST
+514 TSTAAYSNLST
-525 ESCEVTSYINMDGYS
+525 ASCEVTSYINMNGYS
-540 YYTSFTGELAGLNR
+540 YYTSFTGELAGFDR
-554 YGDQLLYTSWVQS
+554 YGYQRLYTSWIQS
-567 AINYSSTYEY
+567 AINESSTYEY
-577 RNSLSQS
+577 RNDLLQS

-622 TITYVSSYANSSANI
+622 TITYVSSYANSSTNI

-649 KDITSSWTYEGPD
+649 KDIISSWTYEGPD
-662 KDDTSSN
+662 KDGDYYN
-669 PSYIFNVTVTSI
+669 FNVTVTSI

-738 VSSMFSY
+738 VSSMFSF

-769 TRQDYNSYSATK
+769 TIQDYNSYSATK

-803 YASSYSVSNTVVYYN
+803 YTSSYSVSNTVVYYN

-850 PSDLVTSSL
+850 PSDLTTSSL

>member
-1 MADITYYASINNP
+1 MVDITYYASINSP

-27 AISTSSSVVSV
+27 AISTTTSTANV
-38 SLKNN
+38 SLVNN
-43 DVLYVTSNANE
+43 DVLYVTNNSIKCTASAGSMSFIE
-54 YTTQFTT
+54 LATA
-61 KTWLY
+61 
-66 LENVTSVDEGV
+66 TSVDEGV
-77 NSLRAQNNT
+77 NSLRVQNDT
-86 MTVLMVVP
+86 MTVLMMIP
-94 PDCSML
+94 PDCSMS
-100 YETNT
+100 YETHS

-118 KFSRSSNGDNTFLL
+118 KFSRYSSDNDAFLL
-132 AYRDTY
+132 AYRDTH
-138 TKSTVNI
+138 TKSAVNI
-145 SSAYDRVSIRNSN
+145 SSAYDNVSINDSN
-158 GSLLETNQLTKII
+158 GSLLTTTQLTKLI

-181 IDASSYSIVSSFNL
+181 TDVSSYSIDSYFNL

-202 FVSKTYVDKTWYGTL
+202 FISKTYVDKTWYGTL
-217 TNTSATSVKF
+217 TNTSATMGQFDCS
-227 NNTVTYRAQDDG
+227 VTYRAQDDG
-239 LYTIYREKFNPLHSA
+239 LYTIYNEQFKPRFSA

-265 TSQSYWA
+265 TNQSSWA
-272 TYNTS
+272 TSNPD
-277 VYYTNTMTMKGVVAD
+277 VYYTSTMTMKGVVAD

-300 DIYGRGASLSLD
+300 DIYGKGNHLLPD
-312 NYTALSIPSIIT
+312 VYTTFSIPAIIT

-346 SSSSNET
+346 LSSSNAT
-353 STRETY
+353 STLETY

-368 DPVNGKGG
+368 DPVSGEGG
-376 SFFMSTYTWVSLSS
+376 AFFMSTYPWVSVSRYS
-390 FTKSASSIR
+390 TRTYSTR
-399 TSDVSIRVIDNY
+399 TSSVSIYVVDNY
-411 YEVTRTTLD
+411 EDLTSSTLS
-420 VDAAITF
+420 VDAAIVFT
-427 QEYVALYDNKCSFSS
+427 EYRTVYDNKCSFAS
-442 SVKTS
+442 SVKSSTFRNTYS
-447 VSETGNIYTG
+447 YSGKT
-457 NKSTSQSFNSISSS
+457 STSQSFNSISSS
-471 SEINKKAI
+471 SKIDKTVAAI
-479 AISSTYTG
+479 VSTYTG
-487 SMYASVYNTEVS
+487 SMYASAYNDVVS
-499 VTNTASTTYTATRST
+499 VTNTASTTYTATMSAST
-514 TSTQAYSNLST
+514 SVAYSNLST

-540 YYTSFTGELAGLNR
+540 YYTSFTGELAGSDS
-554 YGDQLLYTSWVQS
+554 YGYQHLYTSWVQS
-567 AINYSSTYEY
+567 AINKSSTYEH
-577 RNSLSQS
+577 RNGLSQS
-584 IVKRVYKTFGDP
+584 IVKIVSKTFGDP
-596 INSTT
+596 ISSTT
-601 VSQESLLSS
+601 ITQASILSS

-622 TITYVSSYANSSANI
+622 TITHVSSYANSSANK
-637 PEEYFSTYCTTY
+637 PEEYFSTYYTTY
-649 KDITSSWTYEGPD
+649 RDITRNLTYEGPA
-662 KDDTSSN
+662 KDGN
-669 PSYIFNVTVTSI
+669 YYNFNVTVTSI
-681 GTSSGTEY
+681 GSYSGTEY
-689 VDSSSTSSSRLNTLD
+689 VDSASTSSSRLNTID

-738 VSSMFSY
+738 VSSMFSF

-763 YTQPLD
+763 YTQPLA
-769 TRQDYNSYSATK
+769 TRQDYNSYSATR

-803 YASSYSVSNTVVYYN
+803 YTSSYSVSNTVVYYN

-850 PSDLVTSSL
+850 PSDLTTSSL

-888 NDTLVFASTF
+888 NDTLVFPSTF

-930 PVSWTETALSIAT
+930 PVSWTETTLSIAT

-950 VVTNSGVVSVTQ
+950 AVTNSGVVSVTQ

>member
-1 MADITYYASINNP
+1 MADITYYASINSP

-27 AISTSSSVVSV
+27 AISTTTSTANL

-43 DVLYVTSNANE
+43 DVMYVTNNS
-54 YTTQFTT
+54 TRCDTFS
-61 KTWLY
+61 
-66 LENVTSVDEGV
+66 TSMTFLRLAPAKSVEEEV
-77 NSLRAQNNT
+77 NSLRVQNDT
-86 MTVLMVVP
+86 MTILMAVP
-94 PDCSML
+94 PDYSMS
-100 YETNT
+100 YETHN
-105 YKTAVKYPFSPAR
+105 YKTIVEKHFSPAR
-118 KFSRSSNGDNTFLL
+118 RFSRDSNLSDLFTL
-132 AYRDTY
+132 AYRNIY

-145 SSAYDRVSIRNSN
+145 SSAYDNVSIIDSN
-158 GSLLETNQLTKII
+158 GSLLTTTQLTKII
-171 SSSEVSSSTF
+171 SSSEVSSYTF
-181 IDASSYSIVSSFNL
+181 NDASSYSIVTSTTI
-195 TRESSDK
+195 TRESSDEY
-202 FVSKTYVDKTWYGTL
+202 VSKAYVDKTWYGTL
-217 TNTSATSVKF
+217 TGTSAVFVS
-227 NNTVTYRAQDDG
+227 NVTYSAQDDG
-239 LYTIYREKFNPLHSA
+239 LYTIHSVNFTPRYA
-254 AEAVGILNRNI
+254 GAGAVGILNRNI
-265 TSQSYWA
+265 TSQSDWA
-272 TYNTS
+272 TSNTT

-300 DIYGRGASLSLD
+300 DIYGKGNQLHPD
-312 NYTALSIPSIIT
+312 YNYTALGIPSIIT

-346 SSSSNET
+346 SSSSNEA

-368 DPVNGKGG
+368 DSVNGKGG
-376 SFFMSTYTWVSLSS
+376 SFFMSTYTWVSVSKYS
-390 FTKSASSIR
+390 TAAYSTR
-399 TSDVSIRVIDNY
+399 TSYVNIYVVDNY
-411 YEVTRTTLD
+411 EYVTTSTLGI
-420 VDAAITF
+420 DAAVSF
-427 QEYVALYDNKCSFSS
+427 NEYRTIYDNKCSFSS

-447 VSETGNIYTG
+447 TFRNTYTYSG
-457 NKSTSQSFNSISSS
+457 KTSTSQSFISISSS
-471 SEINKKAI
+471 SEIDKTVAAI
-479 AISSTYTG
+479 VSSYTG
-487 SMYASVYNTEVS
+487 SMYASAYNDGVS
-499 VTNTASTTYTATRST
+499 VTNTASTTYTATMST
-514 TSTQAYSNLST
+514 SISVAYSNMST
-525 ESCEVTSYINMDGYS
+525 ESCEVTSYINMNGYS
-540 YYTSFTGELAGLNR
+540 YYTSFTGELAGQDS
-554 YGDQLLYTSWVQS
+554 YGYQYLYTSWVQS
-567 AINYSSTYEY
+567 AINESSTYEY
-577 RNSLSQS
+577 RDALSQS
-584 IVKRVYKTFGDP
+584 IVKRIYKTFGDP

-622 TITYVSSYANSSANI
+622 TITYVSSYANSSVNI
-637 PEEYFSTYCTTY
+637 PEEYFSTYCATY

-662 KDDTSSN
+662 KNGD
-669 PSYIFNVTVTSI
+669 SYNFNVKVTSI

-738 VSSMFSY
+738 VSSMFSF

-769 TRQDYNSYSATK
+769 TAQDYNSYSATK
-781 STSLVGISTG
+781 STSLVGISNG
-791 DRFIDRVEISRT
+791 DRFIDRIEISRT
-803 YASSYSVSNTVVYYN
+803 YTSSYSVSNTVVYYN

-837 QDIAT
+837 QDVST

-850 PSDLVTSSL
+850 PSDLTTSSL

-888 NDTLVFASTF
+888 NDILVFASTF

-916 ENTLSATTYEDWYN
+916 ENTLSATTYEGWYN

>member
-1 MADITYYASINNP
+1 MADITYYASINDP

-27 AISTSSSVVSV
+27 AVSTTTSTVSV

-43 DVLYVTSNANE
+43 DVLYVTNNSIRCDTMASSMAFLKLA
-54 YTTQFTT
+54 TA
-61 KTWLY
+61 K
-66 LENVTSVDEGV
+66 SVDEEV
-77 NSLRAQNNT
+77 NSLRVQNDT
-86 MTVLMVVP
+86 MTILMAVP
-94 PDCSML
+94 PDYSMS
-100 YETNT
+100 YETHT
-105 YKTAVKYPFSPAR
+105 YKTAVNYPFSPAR
-118 KFSRSSNGDNTFLL
+118 RFSRDSNDNNAFLL
-132 AYRDTY
+132 AYRDTH

-145 SSAYDRVSIRNSN
+145 SSAYDNVSINDSN
-158 GSLLETNQLTKII
+158 GSLVTTTQLTKII

-181 IDASSYSIVSSFNL
+181 TDVSSYSIDSYFNL

-202 FVSKTYVDKTWYGTL
+202 FISKTYVDKTWYGTL
-217 TNTSATSVKF
+217 TNTSATTAQF
-227 NNTVTYRAQDDG
+227 NCSATYRAQDDG
-239 LYTIYREKFNPLHSA
+239 LYTIYNEQFTPRYA
-254 AEAVGILNRNI
+254 DVGAVGILNRNI
-265 TSQSYWA
+265 TDQSSWA
-272 TYNTS
+272 TYNTY
-277 VYYTNTMTMKGVVAD
+277 VYYTSTMTMKGVVAD

-300 DIYGRGASLSLD
+300 DIYGKGHHLLPD
-312 NYTALSIPSIIT
+312 VYTTFSIPAIIT

-346 SSSSNET
+346 TSSSNTYAT
-353 STRETY
+353 SETY
-359 IEFNNHGID
+359 LEFNNHGID
-368 DPVNGKGG
+368 DPVNGEGG
-376 SFFMSTYTWVSLSS
+376 SFFMSTYTWASLSKYS
-390 FTKSASSIR
+390 TRAYSTRASSVSVYAVDHYEEL
-399 TSDVSIRVIDNY
+399 TSS
-411 YEVTRTTLD
+411 TLS
-420 VDAAITF
+420 VDAVISF
-427 QEYVALYDNKCSFSS
+427 VEYRTVYDNKCSFSP
-442 SVKTS
+442 SVMTSTFRNTRTYSGKT
-447 VSETGNIYTG
+447 
-457 NKSTSQSFNSISSS
+457 STSQSFNSISSS
-471 SEINKKAI
+471 SELNKTAI
-479 AISSTYTG
+479 AIVSTYTG
-487 SMYASVYNTEVS
+487 SMYASAYNDGVS
-499 VTNTASTTYTATRST
+499 VTNTASTTYTATMSST
-514 TSTQAYSNLST
+514 SSTYYANTAT

-540 YYTSFTGELAGLNR
+540 YYTSFTGELAGIDS
-554 YGDQLLYTSWVQS
+554 YGNQYLYTSWVQS
-567 AINYSSTYEY
+567 AINYSSTDEY
-577 RNSLSQS
+577 RNGLSQS

-601 VSQESLLSS
+601 ISQESILSS
-610 TVYRYTSKTSGS
+610 TVYRYTSKTGGS
-622 TITYVSSYANSSANI
+622 TITHVSSYANSSANK
-637 PEEYFSTYCTTY
+637 PEEYFSTYYTTY
-649 KDITSSWTYEGPD
+649 RDITRNWTYEGPD
-662 KDDTSSN
+662 KN
-669 PSYIFNVTVTSI
+669 GGSYNFNVTVTSV
-681 GTSSGTEY
+681 GSSSGTEY
-689 VDSSSTSSSRLNTLD
+689 VDSSSTSSSRLNTID

-738 VSSMFSY
+738 VSSMFSF

-769 TRQDYNSYSATK
+769 TAQDYNSYSVTK

-803 YASSYSVSNTVVYYN
+803 YTSSYSVSNTVVYYN

-850 PSDLVTSSL
+850 PSDLTTSSL

-950 VVTNSGVVSVTQ
+950 AVTNSGVVSVTQ
-962 SVTYTPVY
+962 SITYTPVY

>member
-1 MADITYYASINNP
+1 MADITYYASINDP

-27 AISTSSSVVSV
+27 AVSTTTSTVSV

-43 DVLYVTSNANE
+43 DVLYVTNNSARCD
-54 YTTQFTT
+54 TSSSSMTF
-61 KTWLY
+61 LR
-66 LENVTSVDEGV
+66 LAPATSVDEEV
-77 NSLRAQNNT
+77 NSLRVQNDT
-86 MTVLMVVP
+86 MTILMAVP
-94 PDCSML
+94 PDCSMS
-100 YETNT
+100 YATHN
-105 YKTAVKYPFSPAR
+105 YKTIVNKPFSPAR
-118 KFSRSSNGDNTFLL
+118 RFSRDSNGDNLYLL
-132 AYRDTY
+132 AYRGTF
-138 TKSTVNI
+138 TKSTVNV
-145 SSAYDRVSIRNSN
+145 SSAYDNVSIIDSNS
-158 GSLLETNQLTKII
+158 SLLTTTQLTKIL
-171 SSSEVSSSTF
+171 SSSEVSSYTF
-181 IDASSYSIVSSFNL
+181 NDASSYSIVTSTTI
-195 TRESSDK
+195 TRESSDQY
-202 FVSKTYVDKTWYGTL
+202 VSKTYVDKTWYGTL
-217 TNTSATSVKF
+217 TGTSAVFAS
-227 NNTVTYRAQDDG
+227 NVTYRAQDDG
-239 LYTIYREKFNPLHSA
+239 LYTIHGVNFTPRYANA
-254 AEAVGILNRNI
+254 GAVGILNRNI
-265 TSQSYWA
+265 TSQSDWA
-272 TYNTS
+272 TYNTA

-300 DIYGRGASLSLD
+300 DIYGKGNQLHPD
-312 NYTALSIPSIIT
+312 YNYSTLGIPSIIT

-333 TVDTSWFNTLSTR
+333 TVDTSWFSTLSTR
-346 SSSSNET
+346 SSSSNEA

-368 DPVNGKGG
+368 DPANGKGG
-376 SFFMSTYTWVSLSS
+376 SFFMSTYTWVSLSKYS
-390 FTKSASSIR
+390 TAAYSTR
-399 TSDVSIRVIDNY
+399 TSSVNIYVVDNY
-411 YEVTRTTLD
+411 EYVTTSTLGI
-420 VDAAITF
+420 DAAISF
-427 QEYVALYDNKCSFSS
+427 KEYGTIYDNKCSFSS

-447 VSETGNIYTG
+447 TFRNTYTYSG
-457 NKSTSQSFNSISSS
+457 KTSTSQSFNSISSS
-471 SEINKKAI
+471 SEIDKTVAAI
-479 AISSTYTG
+479 VSSYTG
-487 SMYASVYNTEVS
+487 SMYASAYNDGVS
-499 VTNTASTTYTATRST
+499 VTNTASTTYTATMSAST
-514 TSTQAYSNLST
+514 SIAYSNTST
-525 ESCEVTSYINMDGYS
+525 ESCEVTSYINMNGYS
-540 YYTSFTGELAGLNR
+540 YYTSFTGELAGSDK
-554 YGDQLLYTSWVQS
+554 YGYQYLYTSWVQS
-567 AINYSSTYEY
+567 AINESSTYEY
-577 RNSLSQS
+577 RDALSQS
-584 IVKRVYKTFGDP
+584 IVKIVYKTFGDP

-601 VSQESLLSS
+601 VSQESLISS

-622 TITYVSSYANSSANI
+622 TITHVSSYANSSVNI
-637 PEEYFSTYCTTY
+637 PEEYFSTYCATY

-662 KDDTSSN
+662 KTNGD
-669 PSYIFNVTVTSI
+669 SYNFNVTVTSI
-681 GTSSGTEY
+681 GTSSGTES
-689 VDSSSTSSSRLNTLD
+689 VDSASTSSSRLNTID
-704 YGGTTYRLSDLIS
+704 YGGTTYRLSDIIS

-738 VSSMFSY
+738 VSSMFSFN
-745 DDTYIKSLS
+745 DTYIQSLS

-763 YTQPLD
+763 YTQSLD

-803 YASSYSVSNTVVYYN
+803 YTSSYSVSNTIVYYN

-850 PSDLVTSSL
+850 PSDLTTSSL

-930 PVSWTETALSIAT
+930 PVSWTETVLSIAT
-943 STGVTET
+943 STGATET
-950 VVTNSGVVSVTQ
+950 VVTNSGVVSITQ

>member
-1 MADITYYASINNP
+1 MADITYYASINDP

-27 AISTSSSVVSV
+27 AVSTSTSTASI
-38 SLKNN
+38 SLVNN
-43 DVLYVTSNANE
+43 DIMYVTNNSTRCDTFSTSMTFLRLAPA
-54 YTTQFTT
+54 
-61 KTWLY
+61 K
-66 LENVTSVDEGV
+66 SVDEEV
-77 NSLRAQNNT
+77 NSLRVQNDT
-86 MTVLMVVP
+86 MTILMAVP
-94 PDCSML
+94 PDCSMS
-100 YETNT
+100 YETHN
-105 YKTAVKYPFSPAR
+105 YKTIVEKPFSPAR
-118 KFSRSSNGDNTFLL
+118 RFSRDSNLSDLFTL

-145 SSAYDRVSIRNSN
+145 SSAYDNVSIIDSN
-158 GSLLETNQLTKII
+158 GSLVTTTQLTKII
-171 SSSEVSSSTF
+171 SSSEVSSYTF
-181 IDASSYSIVSSFNL
+181 NDASSYSVISSTTI
-195 TRESSDK
+195 TRESSDEY
-202 FVSKTYVDKTWYGTL
+202 VSKTYVDKTWYGTL
-217 TNTSATSVKF
+217 TNTSAVFAS
-227 NNTVTYRAQDDG
+227 NVTYRAQDDG
-239 LYTIYREKFNPLHSA
+239 LYTIYKVNFTPRYA
-254 AEAVGILNRNI
+254 GAGAVGILNRNI
-265 TSQSYWA
+265 TSQSDWA
-272 TYNTS
+272 TYNTA

-300 DIYGRGASLSLD
+300 DIYGKGNQLYPD
-312 NYTALSIPSIIT
+312 YNYSTLGVPSIIT
-324 SVANKVKVG
+324 SVGNKVKVG

-346 SSSSNET
+346 SSSSNT
-353 STRETY
+353 FSTRETY

-368 DPVNGKGG
+368 DPVNGEGG
-376 SFFMSTYTWVSLSS
+376 SFFMSTYSWVSLSS
-390 FTKSASSIR
+390 YSTATYSTR
-399 TSDVSIRVIDNY
+399 TSSVSIYVVDNY
-411 YEVTRTTLD
+411 EYLTSSTLGI
-420 VDAAITF
+420 DAAISF
-427 QEYVALYDNKCSFSS
+427 KEYRTIYDNKCSFSS

-447 VSETGNIYTG
+447 TFRNTYSYSGKT
-457 NKSTSQSFNSISSS
+457 STSQSFNSISSS
-471 SEINKKAI
+471 SKIDKTVAAI
-479 AISSTYTG
+479 VSSYTG
-487 SMYASVYNTEVS
+487 SMYASAYNDGVS
-499 VTNTASTTYTATRST
+499 VTNTASTTYTATMSAST
-514 TSTQAYSNLST
+514 SIAYSNTST
-525 ESCEVTSYINMDGYS
+525 ESCEVTSYININGYS
-540 YYTSFTGELAGLNR
+540 YYTSFTGELAGPDS
-554 YGDQLLYTSWVQS
+554 YGYQHLYTSWVQS
-567 AINYSSTYEY
+567 AINESSTYES
-577 RNSLSQS
+577 RNALSQS
-584 IVKRVYKTFGDP
+584 IIKRVYKTFGDP

-610 TVYRYTSKTSGS
+610 TVYRYTSKTGGS
-622 TITYVSSYANSSANI
+622 TITHVSSYANSSVNI
-637 PEEYFSTYCTTY
+637 PEEYFSTHCATY
-649 KDITSSWTYEGPD
+649 RDITRSYTYEGPD
-662 KDDTSSN
+662 KDGDYYN
-669 PSYIFNVTVTSI
+669 FNVTVTSI
-681 GTSSGTEY
+681 GTFSGTEY
-689 VDSSSTSSSRLNTLD
+689 VDSSSTSSSRLNTID

-738 VSSMFSY
+738 VSSMFSF

-769 TRQDYNSYSATK
+769 TAQDYNSYSATK

-803 YASSYSVSNTVVYYN
+803 YTSSYSVSNTVVYYN

-850 PSDLVTSSL
+850 PSDLTTSSL

-943 STGVTET
+943 STGATET
-950 VVTNSGVVSVTQ
+950 AVTNSGVVSVTQ

>member
-1 MADITYYASINNP
+1 MANITYYASINDP

-27 AISTSSSVVSV
+27 AVSTTTSTASISLVNNDIMYVTNNSSRCDTFSTSMTG
-38 SLKNN
+38 LRLAPAK
-43 DVLYVTSNANE
+43 
-54 YTTQFTT
+54 
-61 KTWLY
+61 
-66 LENVTSVDEGV
+66 SVDEEV
-77 NSLRAQNNT
+77 NSLRVQNDT
-86 MTVLMVVP
+86 MTILMAVP
-94 PDCSML
+94 PDCSMS
-100 YETNT
+100 YETHN
-105 YKTAVKYPFSPAR
+105 YKTIVEKPFSPAR
-118 KFSRSSNGDNTFLL
+118 RFSRDSNLSDLFTL

-145 SSAYDRVSIRNSN
+145 SSAYDNVSIIDSN
-158 GSLLETNQLTKII
+158 GSLLTTTQLTKII
-171 SSSEVSSSTF
+171 SSSEVSSYTF
-181 IDASSYSIVSSFNL
+181 NDASSYSIITSTTI
-195 TRESSDK
+195 TRESSDEY
-202 FVSKTYVDKTWYGTL
+202 VSETYVDKTWYGTL
-217 TNTSATSVKF
+217 TGTSAVFAS
-227 NNTVTYRAQDDG
+227 NVTYRAQDDD
-239 LYTIYREKFNPLHSA
+239 LYTIHKVNFTPRYA
-254 AEAVGILNRNI
+254 DAGAVGILNRNI
-265 TSQSYWA
+265 TSQSDWA
-272 TYNTS
+272 TYNTA

-300 DIYGRGASLSLD
+300 DIYGKGNQLYPD
-312 NYTALSIPSIIT
+312 YNYSALGVPSIIT
-324 SVANKVKVG
+324 SVGNKVKVG

-346 SSSSNET
+346 SSSSNT
-353 STRETY
+353 FSTRETY

-368 DPVNGKGG
+368 DPVNGEGG

-390 FTKSASSIR
+390 YSTATYSTR
-399 TSDVSIRVIDNY
+399 TSSVSIYVVDNY
-411 YEVTRTTLD
+411 EYLTSSTLGI
-420 VDAAITF
+420 DAAISF
-427 QEYVALYDNKCSFSS
+427 KEYRTIYDNKCSFSS

-447 VSETGNIYTG
+447 TFRNTYTYSG
-457 NKSTSQSFNSISSS
+457 RTSTSQSFNSISSS
-471 SEINKKAI
+471 SKIDKTVAAI
-479 AISSTYTG
+479 VSSYTG
-487 SMYASVYNTEVS
+487 SMYASAYNDGVS
-499 VTNTASTTYTATRST
+499 VTNTASTTYTATMSAST
-514 TSTQAYSNLST
+514 SIAYSNTST
-525 ESCEVTSYINMDGYS
+525 ESCEVTSYINMNGYS
-540 YYTSFTGELAGLNR
+540 YYTSFTGELAGPDS
-554 YGDQLLYTSWVQS
+554 YGYQHLYTSWVQS
-567 AINYSSTYEY
+567 AINESSTYES
-577 RNSLSQS
+577 RDALSQS
-584 IVKRVYKTFGDP
+584 IIKRVYKTFGDP

-622 TITYVSSYANSSANI
+622 TITHVSSYANSSVNI
-637 PEEYFSTYCTTY
+637 PEEYFNTYCATY
-649 KDITSSWTYEGPD
+649 RDITRSYTYEGPD
-662 KDDTSSN
+662 KDGDYYN
-669 PSYIFNVTVTSI
+669 FNVTVTSI
-681 GTSSGTEY
+681 STSSGTEY

-738 VSSMFSY
+738 VSSMFSF

-803 YASSYSVSNTVVYYN
+803 YTSSYSVSNTVAYYN

-837 QDIAT
+837 QDVST

-850 PSDLVTSSL
+850 PSDLTTSSL

-962 SVTYTPVY
+962 SITYTPVY

>member
-1 MADITYYASINNP
+1 MADITYYASINDP

-27 AISTSSSVVSV
+27 AVSTTTSTVSV

-43 DVLYVTSNANE
+43 DVLYVTNNSTRCDTSSISMSFLRLAPAN
-54 YTTQFTT
+54 
-61 KTWLY
+61 
-66 LENVTSVDEGV
+66 SVDEGV
-77 NSLRAQNNT
+77 NSLRVQNDT
-86 MTVLMVVP
+86 MTILMAVP
-94 PDCSML
+94 PDCSMS
-100 YETNT
+100 YATHP
-105 YKTAVKYPFSPAR
+105 YKTIVNKPFSPAR
-118 KFSRSSNGDNTFLL
+118 RFSRDSNGDNLYLL
-132 AYRDTY
+132 AYRNTF
-138 TKSTVNI
+138 TKSTVNV
-145 SSAYDRVSIRNSN
+145 SSAYDNVSIIDSNS
-158 GSLLETNQLTKII
+158 SLLTTTQLTKIL
-171 SSSEVSSSTF
+171 SSSEVSSYTF
-181 IDASSYSIVSSFNL
+181 NDVSSYSVVTSTTI
-195 TRESSDK
+195 TRESSDEY
-202 FVSKTYVDKTWYGTL
+202 VNKTYGDKTWYGTL
-217 TNTSATSVKF
+217 ANTSAVFVS
-227 NNTVTYRAQDDG
+227 NVTYRAQDDG
-239 LYTIYREKFNPLHSA
+239 LYTTYSVNFMPRYA
-254 AEAVGILNRNI
+254 GAGAVGILNRNI
-265 TSQSYWA
+265 TSQSDWA
-272 TYNTS
+272 TSNPD

-300 DIYGRGASLSLD
+300 DIYGKGNQLYPDSH
-312 NYTALSIPSIIT
+312 YTTLGIPSIIT
-324 SVANKVKVG
+324 SVTNKVKVG
-333 TVDTSWFNTLSTR
+333 TVDTSWFSTLSTR
-346 SSSSNET
+346 SSSSNEA

-376 SFFMSTYTWVSLSS
+376 SFFMSTYTWVSVSKYS
-390 FTKSASSIR
+390 TATYSTRASSVNIY
-399 TSDVSIRVIDNY
+399 VVDNY
-411 YEVTRTTLD
+411 EYVTTSALGI
-420 VDAAITF
+420 DAAVSF
-427 QEYVALYDNKCSFSS
+427 KEYGTIYDNKCSFSS

-447 VSETGNIYTG
+447 TFRNTYTYSG
-457 NKSTSQSFNSISSS
+457 KTSTSQSFNSISSS
-471 SEINKKAI
+471 STIDKTVAAI
-479 AISSTYTG
+479 VSSYTG
-487 SMYASVYNTEVS
+487 SMYASAYNDGVS
-499 VTNTASTTYTATRST
+499 VTNTASTTYTATMAST
-514 TSTQAYSNLST
+514 SSVAYSNMSI
-525 ESCEVTSYINMDGYS
+525 ESCEVTSYINMNGYS
-540 YYTSFTGELAGLNR
+540 YYTSFTGELAGSDSHG
-554 YGDQLLYTSWVQS
+554 YQYLYTSWVQS
-567 AINYSSTYEY
+567 AINESSTYES
-577 RNSLSQS
+577 RDALSQS
-584 IVKRVYKTFGDP
+584 IVKIVYKTFGDP

-622 TITYVSSYANSSANI
+622 TITHVSSYANSSVNI
-637 PEEYFSTYCTTY
+637 PEEYFSTYCATY

-662 KDDTSSN
+662 KTNGD
-669 PSYIFNVTVTSI
+669 SYNFNVTVTSI
-681 GTSSGTEY
+681 GTSSVTES
-689 VDSSSTSSSRLNTLD
+689 VGSSSTSSSRLNTLD

-738 VSSMFSY
+738 VSSMFSFN
-745 DDTYIKSLS
+745 DTYIQSLS

-763 YTQPLD
+763 YTHSLD

-803 YASSYSVSNTVVYYN
+803 YTSSYSVSNTVVYYN
-818 GSTLD
+818 DSTLD

-850 PSDLVTSSL
+850 PSDLATSSL

-916 ENTLSATTYEDWYN
+916 ENTLSATTYEDWYS

>member
-1 MADITYYASINNP
+1 MADITYYASINDP

-27 AISTSSSVVSV
+27 AISTTTSTVSV

-43 DVLYVTSNANE
+43 DVLYVTNNSTRCDTSSSSMTFLRLAPAN
-54 YTTQFTT
+54 
-61 KTWLY
+61 
-66 LENVTSVDEGV
+66 SVDEGV
-77 NSLRAQNNT
+77 NSLRVQNDT
-86 MTVLMVVP
+86 MTILMAVP
-94 PDCSML
+94 PDCSMS
-100 YETNT
+100 YATHN
-105 YKTAVKYPFSPAR
+105 YKTIVNKPFSPAR
-118 KFSRSSNGDNTFLL
+118 RFSRDSNGDNLYLL
-132 AYRDTY
+132 AYRGTF
-138 TKSTVNI
+138 TKSTVNV
-145 SSAYDRVSIRNSN
+145 SSAYDNVSIIDSNS
-158 GSLLETNQLTKII
+158 SLLTTTQLTKII
-171 SSSEVSSSTF
+171 SSSEVSSYTF
-181 IDASSYSIVSSFNL
+181 NEASSYSIVTSINI
-195 TRESSDK
+195 TRESSDEY
-202 FVSKTYVDKTWYGTL
+202 VNKTYGDKTWYGTL
-217 TNTSATSVKF
+217 ASTSAVFVS
-227 NNTVTYRAQDDG
+227 NVTYIAQDDG
-239 LYTIYREKFNPLHSA
+239 LYTIHGVNFTPRYA
-254 AEAVGILNRNI
+254 GAGAVGVLNRNI
-265 TSQSYWA
+265 TSQSDWA
-272 TYNTS
+272 TYNTA

-300 DIYGRGASLSLD
+300 DIYGKGNQLYPD
-312 NYTALSIPSIIT
+312 YNYTGLGIPSIIT

-368 DPVNGKGG
+368 DPVNGEGG
-376 SFFMSTYTWVSLSS
+376 SFFMSTYTWVSVSKYS
-390 FTKSASSIR
+390 TATYSTRASSVNIY
-399 TSDVSIRVIDNY
+399 VVDNY
-411 YEVTRTTLD
+411 EYVTTSTLGI
-420 VDAAITF
+420 DAAISFKEFRTI
-427 QEYVALYDNKCSFSS
+427 YDNKCSFSS

-447 VSETGNIYTG
+447 TFRNTYTYSG
-457 NKSTSQSFNSISSS
+457 KTSTSQSFNSISSS
-471 SEINKKAI
+471 STIDKTVAAI
-479 AISSTYTG
+479 VSSYTG
-487 SMYASVYNTEVS
+487 SMYASAYNDGVS
-499 VTNTASTTYTATRST
+499 VTNTASTTYTATMST
-514 TSTQAYSNLST
+514 SISVAYSNTST
-525 ESCEVTSYINMDGYS
+525 ESCEVTSYINMNGYS
-540 YYTSFTGELAGLNR
+540 YYTSFTGELAGQDS
-554 YGDQLLYTSWVQS
+554 YGYQHLYTSWVQS
-567 AINYSSTYEY
+567 AINESSTYES
-577 RNSLSQS
+577 RDALSQS
-584 IVKRVYKTFGDP
+584 IVKIVYKTFGDP

-622 TITYVSSYANSSANI
+622 TITHVSSYANSSVNI
-637 PEEYFSTYCTTY
+637 PEEYFSTYCATY

-662 KDDTSSN
+662 KDGD
-669 PSYIFNVTVTSI
+669 SYNFNVKVTSI

-704 YGGTTYRLSDLIS
+704 YGGTTYRLSGLIS

-738 VSSMFSY
+738 VSSMFSFN
-745 DDTYIKSLS
+745 DTYIQSLS

-769 TRQDYNSYSATK
+769 TSQDYNSYSATK

-803 YASSYSVSNTVVYYN
+803 YTSSYSVSNTVVYYN

-850 PSDLVTSSL
+850 PSDLTTSSL

>member
-1 MADITYYASINNP
+1 MADITYYASINDP

-27 AISTSSSVVSV
+27 AVSTTTSTVSV

-43 DVLYVTSNANE
+43 DVLYVTNNSTRCDTSSSSMTFLRLAPA
-54 YTTQFTT
+54 
-61 KTWLY
+61 
-66 LENVTSVDEGV
+66 TSVDEEV
-77 NSLRAQNNT
+77 NSLRVQNDT
-86 MTVLMVVP
+86 MTILMAVP
-94 PDCSML
+94 PAYSMS
-100 YETNT
+100 YATHN
-105 YKTAVKYPFSPAR
+105 YKTIVNKPFSPAR
-118 KFSRSSNGDNTFLL
+118 RFSRDSNGDNLYLL
-132 AYRDTY
+132 AYRGTF
-138 TKSTVNI
+138 TKSTVNV
-145 SSAYDRVSIRNSN
+145 SSAYDNVSIIDSN
-158 GSLLETNQLTKII
+158 GSLLTTTQLTKII
-171 SSSEVSSSTF
+171 SSSEVSSYTF
-181 IDASSYSIVSSFNL
+181 NEASSYSIVTSVTL
-195 TRESSDK
+195 TRESSDEY
-202 FVSKTYVDKTWYGTL
+202 VSKTYVDKTWYGTL
-217 TNTSATSVKF
+217 TGTSAVFASI
-227 NNTVTYRAQDDG
+227 VTYRAQDDG
-239 LYTIYREKFNPLHSA
+239 LYTIHGVNFTPRYA
-254 AEAVGILNRNI
+254 GAGAVGVLNRNI
-265 TSQSYWA
+265 TSQSDWA
-272 TYNTS
+272 TYNTA
-277 VYYTNTMTMKGVVAD
+277 VYYTNTMTMKGVVDD

-300 DIYGRGASLSLD
+300 DIYGKGNQLHPD
-312 NYTALSIPSIIT
+312 YNYTALGIPSIIT

-346 SSSSNET
+346 SSSSNEA

-376 SFFMSTYTWVSLSS
+376 SFFMSTYTWVSLSKYS
-390 FTKSASSIR
+390 TAAYSTR
-399 TSDVSIRVIDNY
+399 TSSVNIYVVDNY
-411 YEVTRTTLD
+411 EYVTTSTLGI
-420 VDAAITF
+420 DAAISF
-427 QEYVALYDNKCSFSS
+427 KEYGTIYDNKCSFSS

-447 VSETGNIYTG
+447 TFRNTYTYSG
-457 NKSTSQSFNSISSS
+457 KTSTSQSFNSISSS
-471 SEINKKAI
+471 SEIDKTVAAI
-479 AISSTYTG
+479 VSSYTG
-487 SMYASVYNTEVS
+487 SMYASAYNDGVS
-499 VTNTASTTYTATRST
+499 VTNTASTTYTATMSST
-514 TSTQAYSNLST
+514 SSVAYSNTSI
-525 ESCEVTSYINMDGYS
+525 ESCEVTSYINMNGYS
-540 YYTSFTGELAGLNR
+540 YYTSFTGELAGQDS
-554 YGDQLLYTSWVQS
+554 YGYQYLYTSWVQS
-567 AINYSSTYEY
+567 AINESSTYES
-577 RNSLSQS
+577 RDALSQS
-584 IVKRVYKTFGDP
+584 IVKIVYKTFGDP

-610 TVYRYTSKTSGS
+610 TVYRYTSKTGGS
-622 TITYVSSYANSSANI
+622 TITYVSSYANSSVNI
-637 PEEYFSTYCTTY
+637 PEEYFSTYCATY
-649 KDITSSWTYEGPD
+649 KDTTSSWTYEGPD
-662 KDDTSSN
+662 KN
-669 PSYIFNVTVTSI
+669 GNSYNFNVKVTSI
-681 GTSSGTEY
+681 GTSSGTGY
-689 VDSSSTSSSRLNTLD
+689 VDSSSTSSSRLNTID

-738 VSSMFSY
+738 VSSMFSFN
-745 DDTYIKSLS
+745 DTYIQSLS

-763 YTQPLD
+763 YTHSLD

-803 YASSYSVSNTVVYYN
+803 YTSSYSVSNTVVYYN
-818 GSTLD
+818 DSTLD
-823 TISSRAELYDTSSE
+823 TISSRASLYDTSSE
-837 QDIAT
+837 QDVST

-850 PSDLVTSSL
+850 PSDLATSSL

-916 ENTLSATTYEDWYN
+916 ENTLSATTYEGWYN
-930 PVSWTETALSIAT
+930 PVSWAETALSIAT

-962 SVTYTPVY
+962 SVTYTPIY

>member
-1 MADITYYASINNP
+1 MADITYYASINDP

-27 AISTSSSVVSV
+27 AISTTTSTASV

-43 DVLYVTSNANE
+43 DVLYVTYNSTRCDTMAS
-54 YTTQFTT
+54 TMTFIR
-61 KTWLY
+61 LAAA
-66 LENVTSVDEGV
+66 TSVDEEV
-77 NSLRAQNNT
+77 NSLRVQNDT
-86 MTVLMVVP
+86 MTVLMAIP
-94 PDCSML
+94 PDCSMS
-100 YETNT
+100 YETHN
-105 YKTAVKYPFSPAR
+105 YKTIVNKPFSPAR
-118 KFSRSSNGDNTFLL
+118 RFSRDSNGDNSFLL
-132 AYRDTY
+132 AYRGTY

-145 SSAYDRVSIRNSN
+145 SSAYDNASIIDSN
-158 GSLLETNQLTKII
+158 GSLLTTTQLTKII
-171 SSSEVSSSTF
+171 SSSEVSSYTF
-181 IDASSYSIVSSFNL
+181 NDASSYSIVSYSTL
-195 TRESSDK
+195 TRESSDEY
-202 FVSKTYVDKTWYGTL
+202 VSKTYVDKTWYGTL
-217 TNTSATSVKF
+217 TNTSAVF
-227 NNTVTYRAQDDG
+227 VNNVTYRAQDDG
-239 LYTIYREKFNPLHSA
+239 LYTIHSVNFTPRYA
-254 AEAVGILNRNI
+254 NAGAVGILNRNI
-265 TSQSYWA
+265 TSQSSWA
-272 TYNTS
+272 TSNTYA
-277 VYYTNTMTMKGVVAD
+277 YYTNTMTMKGVVAD

-300 DIYGRGASLSLD
+300 NIYGKGAKLYPD
-312 NYTALSIPSIIT
+312 TNYTALSMPAIIT
-324 SVANKVKVG
+324 KVDNKVKVG
-333 TVDTSWFNTLSTR
+333 TVDTSWFNTFSTR

-353 STRETY
+353 STCETY

-368 DPVNGKGG
+368 DPVNGEGG
-376 SFFMSTYTWVSLSS
+376 SFFMSTYTWVSLSKYS
-390 FTKSASSIR
+390 TATYSTR
-399 TSDVSIRVIDNY
+399 TSDVSIYVVDH
-411 YEVTRTTLD
+411 YEYLTTSTLSI
-420 VDAAITF
+420 DAAISFKEFRT
-427 QEYVALYDNKCSFSS
+427 LYGNECSFSP
-442 SVKTS
+442 SVKSSTFRDTS
-447 VSETGNIYTG
+447 HSYPGKT
-457 NKSTSQSFNSISSS
+457 STSQSFNSISSS
-471 SEINKKAI
+471 SEIAKTAI
-479 AISSTYTG
+479 AIVSTYTG
-487 SMYASVYNTEVS
+487 SMYASAYNDGVS
-499 VTNTASTTYTATRST
+499 VTNTASTTYTATMSST
-514 TSTQAYSNLST
+514 SSVAYSNLST

-540 YYTSFTGELAGLNR
+540 YYTSFTGELAGSDS
-554 YGDQLLYTSWVQS
+554 YGYQYLYTSWVQS
-567 AINYSSTYEY
+567 AINESSTYEY
-577 RNSLSQS
+577 RDALSQS

-610 TVYRYTSKTSGS
+610 TVYRYTYKTGGS
-622 TITYVSSYANSSANI
+622 TITYVSSYANSSINI

-662 KDDTSSN
+662 KDGDYYN
-669 PSYIFNVTVTSI
+669 FNVTVTSI

-689 VDSSSTSSSRLNTLD
+689 VDSSSMSSSRLNTLD

-738 VSSMFSY
+738 VSSMFSF

-803 YASSYSVSNTVVYYN
+803 YASSYSVSNTVAYYN

-850 PSDLVTSSL
+850 PSDLTTSSL

>member
-1 MADITYYASINNP
+1 MANITYYASINDP

-27 AISTSSSVVSV
+27 AVSTTTSTVSV

-43 DVLYVTSNANE
+43 DVLYVTNNSTRCDTSSSSMTFLRLAPA
-54 YTTQFTT
+54 
-61 KTWLY
+61 
-66 LENVTSVDEGV
+66 TSVDEEV
-77 NSLRAQNNT
+77 NSLRVQNDT
-86 MTVLMVVP
+86 MTILMAVP
-94 PDCSML
+94 PDCSMS
-100 YETNT
+100 YATHN
-105 YKTAVKYPFSPAR
+105 YKTIVNKPFSPAR
-118 KFSRSSNGDNTFLL
+118 RFSRDSNGDNLYLL
-132 AYRDTY
+132 AYRGTF
-138 TKSTVNI
+138 TKSTVNV
-145 SSAYDRVSIRNSN
+145 SSAYDNVSINDSN
-158 GSLLETNQLTKII
+158 GSLLTTTQLTKIL
-171 SSSEVSSSTF
+171 SSSEVSSYTF
-181 IDASSYSIVSSFNL
+181 NDASSYSIVTSATI
-195 TRESSDK
+195 TRESSDQY
-202 FVSKTYVDKTWYGTL
+202 VNKTYGDKTWYGTL
-217 TNTSATSVKF
+217 SNTSAVFVS
-227 NNTVTYRAQDDG
+227 NVTYRAQDDG
-239 LYTIYREKFNPLHSA
+239 LYTIRGVNFTPRYA
-254 AEAVGILNRNI
+254 DAGAVGILNRNI
-265 TSQSYWA
+265 TSQSDWA
-272 TYNTS
+272 TYNTA

-300 DIYGRGASLSLD
+300 DIYGKGNQLYPD
-312 NYTALSIPSIIT
+312 YNYTTLGVPSIIT

-333 TVDTSWFNTLSTR
+333 TVDTSWFSTLSTR
-346 SSSSNET
+346 SSSSNEA

-376 SFFMSTYTWVSLSS
+376 SFFMSTYTWVSLSKYS
-390 FTKSASSIR
+390 TATYSTR
-399 TSDVSIRVIDNY
+399 TSSVNIYVVDNY
-411 YEVTRTTLD
+411 EYVTTSTLGI
-420 VDAAITF
+420 DAAVSF
-427 QEYVALYDNKCSFSS
+427 KEYGTIYDNKCSFSS

-447 VSETGNIYTG
+447 TFRNTYTYSG
-457 NKSTSQSFNSISSS
+457 KTSTSQSFNSISSS
-471 SEINKKAI
+471 SEIDKTVAAI
-479 AISSTYTG
+479 VSSYTG
-487 SMYASVYNTEVS
+487 SMYASAYNDGVS
-499 VTNTASTTYTATRST
+499 VTNTASTTYTATMSST
-514 TSTQAYSNLST
+514 SSVAYSNTST
-525 ESCEVTSYINMDGYS
+525 ESCEVTSYINMNGYS
-540 YYTSFTGELAGLNR
+540 YYTSFTGELAGSDS
-554 YGDQLLYTSWVQS
+554 YGYQYLYTSWVQS
-567 AINYSSTYEY
+567 AINESSTYES
-577 RNSLSQS
+577 RDALSQS
-584 IVKRVYKTFGDP
+584 IVKIVYKTFGDP

-622 TITYVSSYANSSANI
+622 TITYVSSYANSSVNI
-637 PEEYFSTYCTTY
+637 PEEYFSTHCATY

-662 KDDTSSN
+662 KDNGDYYN
-669 PSYIFNVTVTSI
+669 FNVKVTSI
-681 GTSSGTEY
+681 GTSSDTEY
-689 VDSSSTSSSRLNTLD
+689 VDSSSTSSSRLNTID

-738 VSSMFSY
+738 VSSMFSFN
-745 DDTYIKSLS
+745 DTYIKSLS

-769 TRQDYNSYSATK
+769 TAQDYNSYSATR
-781 STSLVGISTG
+781 STSLVGISNG

-803 YASSYSVSNTVVYYN
+803 YTSSYSVSNTVVYYN

-850 PSDLVTSSL
+850 PSDLTTSSL
-859 VINSTTETA
+859 VINSTTETT

>member
-1 MADITYYASINNP
+1 MVDITYYASINDP

-27 AISTSSSVVSV
+27 AVSTTTSTANISLV
-38 SLKNN
+38 NN
-43 DVLYVTSNANE
+43 DVMYDTNNSTRCDTFSTSMTGLRLAPA
-54 YTTQFTT
+54 
-61 KTWLY
+61 
-66 LENVTSVDEGV
+66 TSVDEEA
-77 NSLRAQNNT
+77 NSLRVQNST

-94 PDCSML
+94 PDCSMS
-100 YETNT
+100 YETHNH
-105 YKTAVKYPFSPAR
+105 KTIVEKHFSPAR
-118 KFSRSSNGDNTFLL
+118 RFSRDSNLSDLFTL

-145 SSAYDRVSIRNSN
+145 SSAYDNVSIIDSN
-158 GSLLETNQLTKII
+158 GSLLTTTQLTKII
-171 SSSEVSSSTF
+171 SSSEVSSYTF
-181 IDASSYSIVSSFNL
+181 NDASSYSVITSVTI
-195 TRESSDK
+195 TRESSDEY
-202 FVSKTYVDKTWYGTL
+202 VSKTYVDKTWYGTL
-217 TNTSATSVKF
+217 TDTSAVFAS
-227 NNTVTYRAQDDG
+227 NVTYRAQDDG
-239 LYTIYREKFNPLHSA
+239 LYTIHRVNFTPRYANA
-254 AEAVGILNRNI
+254 GAVGILNRNI
-265 TSQSYWA
+265 TSQSDWA
-272 TYNTS
+272 TYNTA

-300 DIYGRGASLSLD
+300 DIYGKGNQLYPD
-312 NYTALSIPSIIT
+312 YNYSTLGVPSIIT
-324 SVANKVKVG
+324 SVGNKVKVG

-346 SSSSNET
+346 TSSSNT
-353 STRETY
+353 FSTRETY

-368 DPVNGKGG
+368 DPVNGEGG
-376 SFFMSTYTWVSLSS
+376 SFFMSTYTWASLSS
-390 FTKSASSIR
+390 YSTATYSTR
-399 TSDVSIRVIDNY
+399 TSSVSIYVVDNY
-411 YEVTRTTLD
+411 EYLTSSTLGI
-420 VDAAITF
+420 DAAVSF
-427 QEYVALYDNKCSFSS
+427 KEYRTIYDNKCSFSPS
-442 SVKTS
+442 AKTS
-447 VSETGNIYTG
+447 TFRNTYSYSGKT
-457 NKSTSQSFNSISSS
+457 STSQSFNSISSS
-471 SEINKKAI
+471 SKIDKTVAAI
-479 AISSTYTG
+479 VSSYTG
-487 SMYASVYNTEVS
+487 SMYASAYNDGVS
-499 VTNTASTTYTATRST
+499 VTNTTSTTYTATMSAST
-514 TSTQAYSNLST
+514 SVAYSNTST
-525 ESCEVTSYINMDGYS
+525 ESCEVTSYINIDGYS
-540 YYTSFTGELAGLNR
+540 YYTSFTGELAGPDS
-554 YGDQLLYTSWVQS
+554 YGYQRLYTSWVQS
-567 AINYSSTYEY
+567 AINKSSTYEY
-577 RNSLSQS
+577 RNALSQS

-610 TVYRYTSKTSGS
+610 TVYRYTSKTGGS
-622 TITYVSSYANSSANI
+622 TITHVSSYANSSVNI
-637 PEEYFSTYCTTY
+637 PEEYFSTYCATY

-662 KDDTSSN
+662 KDGD
-669 PSYIFNVTVTSI
+669 YYDFNVTVTSI

-738 VSSMFSY
+738 VSSMFSF

-769 TRQDYNSYSATK
+769 TAQDYNSYSVTR

-803 YASSYSVSNTVVYYN
+803 YTSSYSVSNTVAYYN

-837 QDIAT
+837 QDVST

-850 PSDLVTSSL
+850 PADLTTSSL

>member
-1 MADITYYASINNP
+1 MADITYYASINDP

-27 AISTSSSVVSV
+27 AVSTTTSTVSV

-43 DVLYVTSNANE
+43 DVLYVTNNSTRCDTSSSSMTFLRLAPA
-54 YTTQFTT
+54 
-61 KTWLY
+61 
-66 LENVTSVDEGV
+66 TSVDEEV
-77 NSLRAQNNT
+77 NSLRVQNDT
-86 MTVLMVVP
+86 MTILMAVP
-94 PDCSML
+94 PDCSMS
-100 YETNT
+100 YETHN
-105 YKTAVKYPFSPAR
+105 YKTIVNKPFSPAR
-118 KFSRSSNGDNTFLL
+118 RFSRDSNGDNLYLL
-132 AYRDTY
+132 AYRGTF
-138 TKSTVNI
+138 TKSTVNV
-145 SSAYDRVSIRNSN
+145 SSAYDNVSIIDSNS
-158 GSLLETNQLTKII
+158 SLLTTTQLTKII
-171 SSSEVSSSTF
+171 SSSEVSSYTF
-181 IDASSYSIVSSFNL
+181 NDVSSYSNVISITI
-195 TRESSDK
+195 TRESSDEY
-202 FVSKTYVDKTWYGTL
+202 VNKTYGDKTWYGTL
-217 TNTSATSVKF
+217 ANTSAVFVS
-227 NNTVTYRAQDDG
+227 NVTYRAQDDG
-239 LYTIYREKFNPLHSA
+239 LYTIRGVNFTPRYA
-254 AEAVGILNRNI
+254 DAGAVGILNRNI
-265 TSQSYWA
+265 TSQSDWA
-272 TYNTS
+272 TYNTA

-300 DIYGRGASLSLD
+300 DIYGKGNQLYPD
-312 NYTALSIPSIIT
+312 YHYTALGIPSIIT

-346 SSSSNET
+346 SSSSNEA

-368 DPVNGKGG
+368 DSVNGKGG
-376 SFFMSTYTWVSLSS
+376 SFFMSTYTWVSVSKYS
-390 FTKSASSIR
+390 TAASSTR
-399 TSDVSIRVIDNY
+399 ASSVSINVMDNY
-411 YEVTRTTLD
+411 EYVTTSTLGI
-420 VDAAITF
+420 DAAISF
-427 QEYVALYDNKCSFSS
+427 KEYRTIYDNKCSFSS

-447 VSETGNIYTG
+447 TFRNTYSYSGKT
-457 NKSTSQSFNSISSS
+457 STSQSFNSISSS
-471 SEINKKAI
+471 SKIDKTVAAI
-479 AISSTYTG
+479 VSSYTG
-487 SMYASVYNTEVS
+487 SMYASAYNDGVS
-499 VTNTASTTYTATRST
+499 VTNTASTTYTATMS
-514 TSTQAYSNLST
+514 TSTSVAYSNTST
-525 ESCEVTSYINMDGYS
+525 ESCEVTSYINMNGYS
-540 YYTSFTGELAGLNR
+540 YYTSFTGELAGQDS
-554 YGDQLLYTSWVQS
+554 YGYQYLYTSWIQS
-567 AINYSSTYEY
+567 AINESSTYEY
-577 RNSLSQS
+577 RDALSQS
-584 IVKRVYKTFGDP
+584 IVKKVYKTFGDP

-610 TVYRYTSKTSGS
+610 TVYRYTSKTGGS

-637 PEEYFSTYCTTY
+637 PEEYFSTYCATY

-662 KDDTSSN
+662 KDGDHYN
-669 PSYIFNVTVTSI
+669 FNVKVTSI

-689 VDSSSTSSSRLNTLD
+689 VDSSSTSSSRLNTIN

-738 VSSMFSY
+738 VSSMFSFA
-745 DDTYIKSLS
+745 DTYIKSLS

-763 YTQPLD
+763 YTHSLD

-803 YASSYSVSNTVVYYN
+803 YTSSYSVSNTVVYYN

-837 QDIAT
+837 QGIAT

-850 PSDLVTSSL
+850 PSDLTTSSL

>member
-1 MADITYYASINNP
+1 MANITYYASINDP

-27 AISTSSSVVSV
+27 AVSTTTSTANISLV
-38 SLKNN
+38 NN
-43 DVLYVTSNANE
+43 DVMYITNNSTRCDTFSTSMTFLRLAAA
-54 YTTQFTT
+54 
-61 KTWLY
+61 K
-66 LENVTSVDEGV
+66 SVDEEV
-77 NSLRAQNNT
+77 NSLRVQNDK
-86 MTVLMVVP
+86 MTILMAVP
-94 PDCSML
+94 PDCSMS
-100 YETNT
+100 YETHN
-105 YKTAVKYPFSPAR
+105 YKTIVEKPFSPAR
-118 KFSRSSNGDNTFLL
+118 KFSRDSNLSDLFTL
-132 AYRDTY
+132 AYRNTF

-145 SSAYDRVSIRNSN
+145 SSAYDNVSIIDSN
-158 GSLLETNQLTKII
+158 GSLVTTTQLTKII
-171 SSSEVSSSTF
+171 SSSEVSSYTF
-181 IDASSYSIVSSFNL
+181 NDASSYSIITSVTI
-195 TRESSDK
+195 TRESSDEY
-202 FVSKTYVDKTWYGTL
+202 VSKTYVDKTWYGTL
-217 TNTSATSVKF
+217 TNTSAVFASA
-227 NNTVTYRAQDDG
+227 VTYRAQDDG
-239 LYTIYREKFNPLHSA
+239 LYTIHNVNFTPRYANA
-254 AEAVGILNRNI
+254 GAVGILNRNI
-265 TSQSYWA
+265 TSQSDWA
-272 TYNTS
+272 TYNTA

-300 DIYGRGASLSLD
+300 DIYGKGNQLYPD
-312 NYTALSIPSIIT
+312 YNYTSLGIPSIIT
-324 SVANKVKVG
+324 SVANKVKVS
-333 TVDTSWFNTLSTR
+333 TVDTSWFNTFSTR

-368 DPVNGKGG
+368 DPVNGEGG
-376 SFFMSTYTWVSLSS
+376 SFFMSTYSWVSLSS
-390 FTKSASSIR
+390 YSTATYSTR
-399 TSDVSIRVIDNY
+399 TSSVSIYVVDNY
-411 YEVTRTTLD
+411 EYLTSSTLGI
-420 VDAAITF
+420 DAAISF
-427 QEYVALYDNKCSFSS
+427 KEYRTVYDNKCSFSPS
-442 SVKTS
+442 AKTS
-447 VSETGNIYTG
+447 TFRNTYSYSGKT
-457 NKSTSQSFNSISSS
+457 STSQSFNSISSS
-471 SEINKKAI
+471 SKIDKTVAAI
-479 AISSTYTG
+479 VSTYTG
-487 SMYASVYNTEVS
+487 SMYASAYNYGVS
-499 VTNTASTTYTATRST
+499 VTNTTSTTYTATMSST
-514 TSTQAYSNLST
+514 SSIAYSNTST
-525 ESCEVTSYINMDGYS
+525 ASCEVTSYINMDGYS
-540 YYTSFTGELAGLNR
+540 YYTSFTGELAGSDS
-554 YGDQLLYTSWVQS
+554 YGYQYLYTSWVQS

-577 RNSLSQS
+577 RDALSQS

-610 TVYRYTSKTSGS
+610 TVYRYTSKTGGS
-622 TITYVSSYANSSANI
+622 TITHVSSYANSSVNI
-637 PEEYFSTYCTTY
+637 PEEYFSTYCATY

-662 KDDTSSN
+662 KDTHYN
-669 PSYIFNVTVTSI
+669 SYNFNVTVTSI

-689 VDSSSTSSSRLNTLD
+689 VNSSSTSSSRLNTLD

-738 VSSMFSY
+738 VSSMFSF

-769 TRQDYNSYSATK
+769 TAQDYNSYSVTR

-803 YASSYSVSNTVVYYN
+803 YTSSYSVSNTVAYYN

-837 QDIAT
+837 QDVST

-850 PSDLVTSSL
+850 PSDLTTSSL

>member
-1 MADITYYASINNP
+1 MANITYYASINDP

-27 AISTSSSVVSV
+27 AVSTTTSTVSV

-43 DVLYVTSNANE
+43 DVLYVTNNSTRCDTSSSSMTFLRLAPA
-54 YTTQFTT
+54 
-61 KTWLY
+61 K
-66 LENVTSVDEGV
+66 SVDEEV
-77 NSLRAQNNT
+77 NSLRVQNDT
-86 MTVLMVVP
+86 MTILMAIP
-94 PDCSML
+94 PAYSMS
-100 YETNT
+100 YETHN
-105 YKTAVKYPFSPAR
+105 YKTIVEKPFSPAR
-118 KFSRSSNGDNTFLL
+118 KFSRDSNGDNLYLL
-132 AYRDTY
+132 AYRGTF
-138 TKSTVNI
+138 TKSTVNV
-145 SSAYDRVSIRNSN
+145 SSAYDNVSIIDSNS
-158 GSLLETNQLTKII
+158 SLLTTTQLTKII
-171 SSSEVSSSTF
+171 SSSEVSSYTF
-181 IDASSYSIVSSFNL
+181 NEASSYSIAESINI
-195 TRESSDK
+195 TRESSDEY
-202 FVSKTYVDKTWYGTL
+202 VSKIYADKTWYGTL
-217 TNTSATSVKF
+217 SNTSAVFVSA
-227 NNTVTYRAQDDG
+227 VTYRAQDDG
-239 LYTIYREKFNPLHSA
+239 LYTIHGVNFTPRYA
-254 AEAVGILNRNI
+254 GAGAVGILNRNI
-265 TSQSYWA
+265 TSQSDWA
-272 TYNTS
+272 TYNTA

-300 DIYGRGASLSLD
+300 DIYGKGNQLYPD
-312 NYTALSIPSIIT
+312 YNYSALGVPSIIT

-346 SSSSNET
+346 SSSSNEA

-368 DPVNGKGG
+368 DPVNGEGG
-376 SFFMSTYTWVSLSS
+376 SFFMSTYTWVSVSKYS
-390 FTKSASSIR
+390 TAAYSTR
-399 TSDVSIRVIDNY
+399 TSSVSIYVVDNY
-411 YEVTRTTLD
+411 EYVTASTLGI
-420 VDAAITF
+420 DAAISF
-427 QEYVALYDNKCSFSS
+427 KEYRTIYDNKCSFSS

-447 VSETGNIYTG
+447 TFRNTYSYSGKT
-457 NKSTSQSFNSISSS
+457 STSQSFNSISSS
-471 SEINKKAI
+471 SEIDKTVAAI
-479 AISSTYTG
+479 VSSYTG
-487 SMYASVYNTEVS
+487 SMYASAYNDGVS
-499 VTNTASTTYTATRST
+499 VTNTASTTYTATMSST
-514 TSTQAYSNLST
+514 SSVAYSNTST
-525 ESCEVTSYINMDGYS
+525 ESCEVTSYINMNGYS
-540 YYTSFTGELAGLNR
+540 YYTSFTGELAGQDS
-554 YGDQLLYTSWVQS
+554 YGYQYLYTSWVQS
-567 AINYSSTYEY
+567 AINESSTYES
-577 RNSLSQS
+577 RDALSQS
-584 IVKRVYKTFGDP
+584 IVKIVHKTFGDP

-610 TVYRYTSKTSGS
+610 TVYRYTSKTGGS
-622 TITYVSSYANSSANI
+622 TITYVSSYTNSSVDI
-637 PEEYFSTYCTTY
+637 PEEYFSTHCATY

-662 KDDTSSN
+662 KNGDYYN
-669 PSYIFNVTVTSI
+669 FNVKVTSI
-681 GTSSGTEY
+681 GTSSGTES
-689 VDSSSTSSSRLNTLD
+689 VDSASTSSSRLNTID

-738 VSSMFSY
+738 VSSMFSFN
-745 DDTYIKSLS
+745 DTYIKSLS

-769 TRQDYNSYSATK
+769 TAQDYNSYSATR
-781 STSLVGISTG
+781 STSLVGISNG

-803 YASSYSVSNTVVYYN
+803 YTSSYSVSNTVAYYN

-850 PSDLVTSSL
+850 PSDLATSSL
-859 VINSTTETA
+859 VINSTTETV

-873 VYSSRELVASTSEQQ
+873 IYSSRELVASTSEQQ

>member
-1 MADITYYASINNP
+1 MANITYYASINDP

-27 AISTSSSVVSV
+27 AISTTTSTVSV

-43 DVLYVTSNANE
+43 DVLYVTNNSTRCDTNSSSMTFLRLAPA
-54 YTTQFTT
+54 
-61 KTWLY
+61 K
-66 LENVTSVDEGV
+66 SVDEEV
-77 NSLRAQNNT
+77 NSLRVQNDT
-86 MTVLMVVP
+86 MTILMAVP
-94 PDCSML
+94 PDCSMS
-100 YETNT
+100 YATHN
-105 YKTAVKYPFSPAR
+105 YKTIVEKPFSPAR
-118 KFSRSSNGDNTFLL
+118 RFSRDSNGDNLYLL
-132 AYRDTY
+132 AYRGTF
-138 TKSTVNI
+138 TKSTVNV
-145 SSAYDRVSIRNSN
+145 SSAYDNVSIIDSNS
-158 GSLLETNQLTKII
+158 SLLTTTQLTKII
-171 SSSEVSSSTF
+171 SSSEVSSYTF
-181 IDASSYSIVSSFNL
+181 NEASSYSIAESINI

-202 FVSKTYVDKTWYGTL
+202 YVSKAYVDKTWYGTL
-217 TNTSATSVKF
+217 SDTSAVFVSA
-227 NNTVTYRAQDDG
+227 VTYRAQDDG
-239 LYTIYREKFNPLHSA
+239 LYTIHGVNFTPRYANA
-254 AEAVGILNRNI
+254 GAVGILNRNI
-265 TSQSYWA
+265 TSQSDWA
-272 TYNTS
+272 TYNTA

-300 DIYGRGASLSLD
+300 DIYGKGNQLHPD
-312 NYTALSIPSIIT
+312 YNYTALGIPSIIT

-333 TVDTSWFNTLSTR
+333 TVDTSWFSTLSTR
-346 SSSSNET
+346 SSSSNEA

-368 DPVNGKGG
+368 DPVNGEGG
-376 SFFMSTYTWVSLSS
+376 SFFMSTYTWVSLSKYS
-390 FTKSASSIR
+390 TATYSTRASSVDIY
-399 TSDVSIRVIDNY
+399 VVDNY
-411 YEVTRTTLD
+411 EYVTTSALGI
-420 VDAAITF
+420 DAAVSFKEFRTI
-427 QEYVALYDNKCSFSS
+427 YDNKCSFSS

-447 VSETGNIYTG
+447 TFRNTYTYSG
-457 NKSTSQSFNSISSS
+457 KTSSSQSFNSISSS
-471 SEINKKAI
+471 SEIDKTVAAI
-479 AISSTYTG
+479 VSSYTG
-487 SMYASVYNTEVS
+487 SMYASAYNDGVS
-499 VTNTASTTYTATRST
+499 VTNTASTTYTATMSAST
-514 TSTQAYSNLST
+514 SIAYSNTST
-525 ESCEVTSYINMDGYS
+525 ESCEVTSYINMNGYS
-540 YYTSFTGELAGLNR
+540 YYTSFTGELAGQDS
-554 YGDQLLYTSWVQS
+554 YGYQCLYTSWVQS
-567 AINYSSTYEY
+567 AINESSTYEY
-577 RNSLSQS
+577 RDALSQS
-584 IVKRVYKTFGDP
+584 IVKIVYKTFGDP

-622 TITYVSSYANSSANI
+622 TITYVSSYANSSVNI
-637 PEEYFSTYCTTY
+637 PEEYFSTHCVTY

-662 KDDTSSN
+662 KTNGD
-669 PSYIFNVTVTSI
+669 SYNFNVKVTSI

-689 VDSSSTSSSRLNTLD
+689 VDSSSTSSSRLNTID

-738 VSSMFSY
+738 VSSMFSF

-769 TRQDYNSYSATK
+769 TAQDYNSYSATK
-781 STSLVGISTG
+781 STSLVGISNG
-791 DRFIDRVEISRT
+791 DRFIDRIEISRT
-803 YASSYSVSNTVVYYN
+803 YTSSYSVSNTVVYYN

-837 QDIAT
+837 QGIAT

-850 PSDLVTSSL
+850 PSDLTTSSL

>member
-1 MADITYYASINNP
+1 MANITYYASINDP

-27 AISTSSSVVSV
+27 AVSTTTSTASISLVNNDIMYVTNNSTRCDTFSTSMTF
-38 SLKNN
+38 LRLAPAK
-43 DVLYVTSNANE
+43 
-54 YTTQFTT
+54 
-61 KTWLY
+61 
-66 LENVTSVDEGV
+66 SVDEEV
-77 NSLRAQNNT
+77 NSLRVQNDK
-86 MTVLMVVP
+86 MTILMAVP
-94 PDCSML
+94 PDCSMS
-100 YETNT
+100 YETHN
-105 YKTAVKYPFSPAR
+105 YKTIVEKPFSPAR
-118 KFSRSSNGDNTFLL
+118 RFSRDSNLSDLFTL

-145 SSAYDRVSIRNSN
+145 SSAYDNVSIIDSN
-158 GSLLETNQLTKII
+158 GSLLTTTQLTKII
-171 SSSEVSSSTF
+171 SSSEVSSYTF
-181 IDASSYSIVSSFNL
+181 NDASSYSIVTSTTI
-195 TRESSDK
+195 TRESSDEY
-202 FVSKTYVDKTWYGTL
+202 VSTTYVDKTWYGTL
-217 TNTSATSVKF
+217 TNTSAVFVS
-227 NNTVTYRAQDDG
+227 NVTYRAQDDG
-239 LYTIYREKFNPLHSA
+239 LYTIYKVNFTPRYA
-254 AEAVGILNRNI
+254 GAGAVGILNRNI
-265 TSQSYWA
+265 TSQSDWA
-272 TYNTS
+272 TYNTA

-300 DIYGRGASLSLD
+300 NIYGKGNQLYPD
-312 NYTALSIPSIIT
+312 YNYSTLGVPSIIT
-324 SVANKVKVG
+324 SVGNKVKVG
-333 TVDTSWFNTLSTR
+333 TVDTSWFNTFSTR
-346 SSSSNET
+346 SSSSNT
-353 STRETY
+353 FSTRETY

-368 DPVNGKGG
+368 DPVNGEGG
-376 SFFMSTYTWVSLSS
+376 SFFMSTYSWVSLSS
-390 FTKSASSIR
+390 YSTATYSTR
-399 TSDVSIRVIDNY
+399 TSSVSIYVVDNY
-411 YEVTRTTLD
+411 EYLTSSTLGI
-420 VDAAITF
+420 DAAISF
-427 QEYVALYDNKCSFSS
+427 KEYRTIYDNKCSFSPS
-442 SVKTS
+442 AKTS
-447 VSETGNIYTG
+447 TFRNTYSYSGKT
-457 NKSTSQSFNSISSS
+457 STSQSFNSISSS
-471 SEINKKAI
+471 SKIDKTVAAI
-479 AISSTYTG
+479 VSSYTG
-487 SMYASVYNTEVS
+487 SMYASAYNDGVS
-499 VTNTASTTYTATRST
+499 VTNTASTTYTATMSVST
-514 TSTQAYSNLST
+514 SVAYSNTST
-525 ESCEVTSYINMDGYS
+525 ESCEVTSYINIDGYS
-540 YYTSFTGELAGLNR
+540 YYTSFTGELAGPDS
-554 YGDQLLYTSWVQS
+554 YGYQHLYTSWVQS
-567 AINYSSTYEY
+567 AINESSTYES
-577 RNSLSQS
+577 RDALSQS

-610 TVYRYTSKTSGS
+610 TVYRYTTKTSGS
-622 TITYVSSYANSSANI
+622 TITHVGSYTNSSVNI
-637 PEEYFSTYCTTY
+637 PEEYFSTHCATY
-649 KDITSSWTYEGPD
+649 RDITRSYTYEGPD
-662 KDDTSSN
+662 KDGN
-669 PSYIFNVTVTSI
+669 YYNFNVTVTSI
-681 GTSSGTEY
+681 ITSSGTEY
-689 VDSSSTSSSRLNTLD
+689 VDSSSTSSSRLNTID

-730 ENYLYDYS
+730 ENYSYDYS
-738 VSSMFSY
+738 VSSMFSF

-769 TRQDYNSYSATK
+769 TAQDYNSYSVTR

-803 YASSYSVSNTVVYYN
+803 YTSSYSVSNTVAYYN

-850 PSDLVTSSL
+850 PSDLTTSSL

-898 NTYSF
+898 NTMSF

>member
-1 MADITYYASINNP
+1 MADITYYASINDP

-27 AISTSSSVVSV
+27 AVSTTTSTVSV

-43 DVLYVTSNANE
+43 DVLYVTNNSTRCDTSSSSTSFLRLAAA
-54 YTTQFTT
+54 
-61 KTWLY
+61 
-66 LENVTSVDEGV
+66 TSVDEGV
-77 NSLRAQNNT
+77 NSLRVQNNT
-86 MTVLMVVP
+86 MTILMAVP
-94 PDCSML
+94 PDCSMS
-100 YETNT
+100 YETHN
-105 YKTAVKYPFSPAR
+105 YKTLAEKRFSPAR
-118 KFSRSSNGDNTFLL
+118 RFSRYSSDDDLYFL
-132 AYRDTY
+132 AYRNTY

-145 SSAYDRVSIRNSN
+145 SSAYDNVSINDSN
-158 GSLLETNQLTKII
+158 GSLLTTTQLTKII
-171 SSSEVSSSTF
+171 SSSEVSSAPFT
-181 IDASSYSIVSSFNL
+181 DASSYSIVTNINI

-202 FVSKTYVDKTWYGTL
+202 YVSNAYVDKTWYGTL
-217 TNTSATSVKF
+217 SKTSAVFVS
-227 NNTVTYRAQDDG
+227 NITYRAQDDG
-239 LYTIYREKFNPLHSA
+239 LYTIHGVNFTPRYA
-254 AEAVGILNRNI
+254 DAGAVGILNRNI
-265 TSQSYWA
+265 TSQSDWA
-272 TYNTS
+272 TYNTY

-300 DIYGRGASLSLD
+300 DIYGKGNQLYPD
-312 NYTALSIPSIIT
+312 YNYSALGVPAIIT
-324 SVANKVKVG
+324 SVTNKVKVG
-333 TVDTSWFNTLSTR
+333 TVDTSWFNTFSTR
-346 SSSSNET
+346 TSSSNTYAT
-353 STRETY
+353 SETY
-359 IEFNNHGID
+359 VEFNNHGID
-368 DPVNGKGG
+368 DPVNGEGG
-376 SFFMSTYTWVSLSS
+376 SFFMSTYTWVSLSKYS
-390 FTKSASSIR
+390 TRTYSTR
-399 TSDVSIRVIDNY
+399 TSSVGIRVEDHTNY
-411 YEVTRTTLD
+411 LTYSTLS
-420 VDAAITF
+420 VDAVISFKEFRT
-427 QEYVALYDNKCSFSS
+427 VYDNKCSFSP
-442 SVKTS
+442 SVMTSTFRDTTHTYSGKT
-447 VSETGNIYTG
+447 
-457 NKSTSQSFNSISSS
+457 STSQSFNSISSS
-471 SEINKKAI
+471 SELNKTAI
-479 AISSTYTG
+479 AIVSTYTG
-487 SMYASVYNTEVS
+487 SMYASAYNDGVS
-499 VTNTASTTYTATRST
+499 VTNTASTTYTATMSST
-514 TSTQAYSNLST
+514 SSTYYANTSTA
-525 ESCEVTSYINMDGYS
+525 SCEVTSYINRDGYS
-540 YYTSFTGELAGLNR
+540 YYTSFTGELAGTDR
-554 YGDQLLYTSWVQS
+554 YGYQRMYTSWVQS
-567 AINYSSTYEY
+567 AINESSTYEY
-577 RNSLSQS
+577 RNALSRS
-584 IVKRVYKTFGDP
+584 IVKEVYKTFGDP

-610 TVYRYTSKTSGS
+610 TVYRYTTKTSGS
-622 TITYVSSYANSSANI
+622 TITHVSSYANSSVNI
-637 PEEYFSTYCTTY
+637 PEEYFSTYCATY
-649 KDITSSWTYEGPD
+649 RDITRSYTYEGPD
-662 KDDTSSN
+662 KDNHYGD
-669 PSYIFNVTVTSI
+669 SYNFNVTVTSI
-681 GTSSGTEY
+681 GSSSGTEY
-689 VDSSSTSSSRLNTLD
+689 VGSSSTSSSRLNTLD

-738 VSSMFSY
+738 VSSMFSFN
-745 DDTYIKSLS
+745 DTYIKSLS

-769 TRQDYNSYSATK
+769 TRQDYNSYSATR

-803 YASSYSVSNTVVYYN
+803 YTSSYSVSNTVAYYN

-837 QDIAT
+837 QGIAT

-850 PSDLVTSSL
+850 PSDLTTSSL

>member
-1 MADITYYASINNP
+1 MANITYYASINDP

-27 AISTSSSVVSV
+27 AISTTTSTVSV

-43 DVLYVTSNANE
+43 DVLYVTNNSTRCDTSSSSMTFLRLAPA
-54 YTTQFTT
+54 
-61 KTWLY
+61 
-66 LENVTSVDEGV
+66 TSVDEEV
-77 NSLRAQNNT
+77 NSLRVQNDT
-86 MTVLMVVP
+86 MTILMAVP
-94 PDCSML
+94 PDCSMS
-100 YETNT
+100 YATHN
-105 YKTAVKYPFSPAR
+105 YKTIVNKPFSPAR
-118 KFSRSSNGDNTFLL
+118 RFSRDSNGDNLYLL
-132 AYRDTY
+132 AYRGTF
-138 TKSTVNI
+138 TKSTVNV
-145 SSAYDRVSIRNSN
+145 SSAYDNVSIIDSNS
-158 GSLLETNQLTKII
+158 SLLTTTQLTKIL
-171 SSSEVSSSTF
+171 SSSEVSSYTF
-181 IDASSYSIVSSFNL
+181 NDASSYSIVTSATI
-195 TRESSDK
+195 TRESSDQY
-202 FVSKTYVDKTWYGTL
+202 VNKTYGDKTWYGTL
-217 TNTSATSVKF
+217 SNTSAVFVS
-227 NNTVTYRAQDDG
+227 NVTYRAQDDG
-239 LYTIYREKFNPLHSA
+239 LYTIRGVNFTPRYA
-254 AEAVGILNRNI
+254 DAGAVGILNRNI
-265 TSQSYWA
+265 TSQSDWA
-272 TYNTS
+272 TYNTA

-300 DIYGRGASLSLD
+300 DIYGKGNQLYPD
-312 NYTALSIPSIIT
+312 YNYTTLGVPSIIT

-333 TVDTSWFNTLSTR
+333 TVDTSWFSTLSTR
-346 SSSSNET
+346 SSSSNEA

-376 SFFMSTYTWVSLSS
+376 SFFMSTYTWVSLSKYS
-390 FTKSASSIR
+390 TATYSTR
-399 TSDVSIRVIDNY
+399 TSSVNIYVVDNY
-411 YEVTRTTLD
+411 EYVTTSTLGI
-420 VDAAITF
+420 DAAVSF
-427 QEYVALYDNKCSFSS
+427 KEYGTIYDNKCSFSS

-447 VSETGNIYTG
+447 TFRNTYTYSG
-457 NKSTSQSFNSISSS
+457 KTSTSQSFNSISSS
-471 SEINKKAI
+471 SEIDKTVAAI
-479 AISSTYTG
+479 VSSYTG
-487 SMYASVYNTEVS
+487 SMYASAYNDGVS
-499 VTNTASTTYTATRST
+499 VTNTASTTYTATMSST
-514 TSTQAYSNLST
+514 SSVAYSNTST
-525 ESCEVTSYINMDGYS
+525 ESCEVTSYINMNGYS
-540 YYTSFTGELAGLNR
+540 YYTSFTGELAGSDS
-554 YGDQLLYTSWVQS
+554 YGYQYLYTSWVQS
-567 AINYSSTYEY
+567 AINESSTYES
-577 RNSLSQS
+577 RDALSQS
-584 IVKRVYKTFGDP
+584 IVKIVYKTFGDP

-622 TITYVSSYANSSANI
+622 TITYVSSYANSSVNI
-637 PEEYFSTYCTTY
+637 PEEYFSTHCATY

-662 KDDTSSN
+662 KDNGDYYN
-669 PSYIFNVTVTSI
+669 FNVKVTSI
-681 GTSSGTEY
+681 GTSSDTEY

-738 VSSMFSY
+738 VSSMFSF

-769 TRQDYNSYSATK
+769 TAQDYNSYSATK

-803 YASSYSVSNTVVYYN
+803 YTSSYSVSNTVVYYN

-850 PSDLVTSSL
+850 PSDLTTSSL

>member
-1 MADITYYASINNP
+1 MADITYYASINDP

-27 AISTSSSVVSV
+27 AVSTTTSTVSV

-43 DVLYVTSNANE
+43 DVLYVTNNSTRCDTSSSSMTFLRLAPA
-54 YTTQFTT
+54 
-61 KTWLY
+61 K
-66 LENVTSVDEGV
+66 SVDEEV
-77 NSLRAQNNT
+77 NSLRVQNDT
-86 MTVLMVVP
+86 MTILMAVP
-94 PDCSML
+94 PDCSMS
-100 YETNT
+100 YATHN
-105 YKTAVKYPFSPAR
+105 YKTIVEKPFSPAR
-118 KFSRSSNGDNTFLL
+118 RFSRDSNGDNLYLL
-132 AYRDTY
+132 AYRGTF
-138 TKSTVNI
+138 TKSTVNV
-145 SSAYDRVSIRNSN
+145 SSAYDNVSIIDSNS
-158 GSLLETNQLTKII
+158 SVLTTTQLTKII
-171 SSSEVSSSTF
+171 SSSEVSSYTF
-181 IDASSYSIVSSFNL
+181 NEASSYSIVTSATI
-195 TRESSDK
+195 TRESSDEY
-202 FVSKTYVDKTWYGTL
+202 VNKTYGDKTWYGTL
-217 TNTSATSVKF
+217 TGTSAVFASI
-227 NNTVTYRAQDDG
+227 VTYRAQDDG
-239 LYTIYREKFNPLHSA
+239 LYTIHGVNFTPRYA
-254 AEAVGILNRNI
+254 GAGAVGILNRNI
-265 TSQSYWA
+265 TSQSDWA
-272 TYNTS
+272 TYNTA

-300 DIYGRGASLSLD
+300 DIYGKGNQLYPD
-312 NYTALSIPSIIT
+312 HNYTALGIPSIIT

-346 SSSSNET
+346 SSSSNEA

-368 DPVNGKGG
+368 DPVNGEGG
-376 SFFMSTYTWVSLSS
+376 SFFMSTYTWVSVSKYSS
-390 FTKSASSIR
+390 ATYSTR
-399 TSDVSIRVIDNY
+399 TSSVNIYVVDNY
-411 YEVTRTTLD
+411 
-420 VDAAITF
+420 
-427 QEYVALYDNKCSFSS
+427 EYVTTSTLGIDVAVSFKEFRTIYDNKCSFSS

-447 VSETGNIYTG
+447 TFRNTYTYSG
-457 NKSTSQSFNSISSS
+457 KTSTSQSFNSISSS
-471 SEINKKAI
+471 STIDKTVVAI
-479 AISSTYTG
+479 VSSYTG
-487 SMYASVYNTEVS
+487 SMYASAYNDGVS
-499 VTNTASTTYTATRST
+499 VTNTASTTYTATMSAST
-514 TSTQAYSNLST
+514 SVAYSNTST
-525 ESCEVTSYINMDGYS
+525 ESCEVTSYINMNGYS
-540 YYTSFTGELAGLNR
+540 YYTSFTGELAGQDS
-554 YGDQLLYTSWVQS
+554 YGYQYLYTSWVQS
-567 AINYSSTYEY
+567 AINESSTYES
-577 RNSLSQS
+577 RDALSQS
-584 IVKRVYKTFGDP
+584 IVKIVYKTFGDP

-622 TITYVSSYANSSANI
+622 TITYVSSYANSSVNI
-637 PEEYFSTYCTTY
+637 PEEYFSTYCATY

-662 KDDTSSN
+662 KNGD
-669 PSYIFNVTVTSI
+669 SYNFNVKVTSI
-681 GTSSGTEY
+681 GTSSGTES
-689 VDSSSTSSSRLNTLD
+689 VDSASTSSSRLNTLD

-738 VSSMFSY
+738 VSSMFSFN
-745 DDTYIKSLS
+745 DTYIQSLS

-763 YTQPLD
+763 YTHSLD

-781 STSLVGISTG
+781 STSLVGISNG
-791 DRFIDRVEISRT
+791 DRFIDRIEISRT
-803 YASSYSVSNTVVYYN
+803 YTSSYSVSNTVVYYN

-837 QDIAT
+837 QDVST

-850 PSDLVTSSL
+850 PSDLATSSL

-943 STGVTET
+943 STGATET

>member
-1 MADITYYASINNP
+1 MADITYYASINDP

-27 AISTSSSVVSV
+27 AVSTINSTVSV

-43 DVLYVTSNANE
+43 DVLYITDNKYYTVSSSAAFLNLKNA
-54 YTTQFTT
+54 
-61 KTWLY
+61 
-66 LENVTSVDEGV
+66 TSVDEEA
-77 NSLRAQNNT
+77 NSLRVQNDT
-86 MTVLMVVP
+86 MTILMMVP
-94 PDCSML
+94 PGYSMS
-100 YETNT
+100 YETHA
-105 YKTAVKYPFSPAR
+105 YKTAKNYYFRPAR
-118 KFSRSSNGDNTFLL
+118 KLSRYSDESNSFILS
-132 AYRDTY
+132 YRDTR
-138 TKSTVNI
+138 TNI
-145 SSAYDRVSIRNSN
+145 TAGLSSAYDNVSIYDSNSR
-158 GSLLETNQLTKII
+158 LLKTTKLTKII
-171 SSSEVSSSTF
+171 SSSEVSTSTS
-181 IDASSYSIVSSFNL
+181 IDNSSYSIGAEFTL
-195 TRESSDK
+195 TRESSDEYI
-202 FVSKTYVDKTWYGTL
+202 SKTYVDKTWYGTL
-217 TNTSATSVKF
+217 TNTSATRGAF
-227 NNTVTYRAQDDG
+227 GLTATYSAQDDG
-239 LYTIYREKFNPLHSA
+239 LYTIYNEYFEPLYSA
-254 AEAVGILNRNI
+254 AEAVGIFNRNI
-265 TSQSYWA
+265 TSQSTWA
-272 TYNTS
+272 TYNPS
-277 VYYTNTMTMKGVVAD
+277 IFYTNTMTMKGVVAD

-300 DIYGRGASLSLD
+300 DIYGKGDQLKPDLY
-312 NYTALSIPSIIT
+312 NTLGIPAIIT

-346 SSSSNET
+346 SSSSNEA

-368 DPVNGKGG
+368 DPINGKGG

-390 FTKSASSIR
+390 FTKSASSTR
-399 TSDVSIRVIDNY
+399 ASSVSIRVIDNY

-420 VDAAITF
+420 IDAAITF
-427 QEYVALYDNKCSFSS
+427 REYVALYDNKCSFSS

-457 NKSTSQSFNSISSS
+457 EKSTSQSFNSISSS

-487 SMYASVYNTEVS
+487 SMYASVYNTKVS

-525 ESCEVTSYINMDGYS
+525 ESCEVTSYINRDGYS
-540 YYTSFTGELAGLNR
+540 YYTSFTGELAGLNN

-567 AINYSSTYEY
+567 AINKSSTYES
-577 RNSLSQS
+577 RNALSQS

-622 TITYVSSYANSSANI
+622 TITHVSSYADSSANI

-669 PSYIFNVTVTSI
+669 PSYSFNVTVTSI

-689 VDSSSTSSSRLNTLD
+689 VDSSSMSSSRLNTLD

-738 VSSMFSY
+738 VSSMFSF

-763 YTQPLD
+763 YMQPLD

-803 YASSYSVSNTVVYYN
+803 YTSSYSVSNTVVYYN

-850 PSDLVTSSL
+850 PSDLTTSSL

>member
-1 MADITYYASINNP
+1 MANITYYASINDP

-27 AISTSSSVVSV
+27 AVSTTTSTANISLV
-38 SLKNN
+38 NN
-43 DVLYVTSNANE
+43 DVMYVTNNSTRCDTFSTSITGLRLAPA
-54 YTTQFTT
+54 
-61 KTWLY
+61 K
-66 LENVTSVDEGV
+66 SVDEEL
-77 NSLRAQNNT
+77 NSLRVQNDT
-86 MTVLMVVP
+86 MTILMAVP
-94 PDCSML
+94 PDCSMS
-100 YETNT
+100 YETHN
-105 YKTAVKYPFSPAR
+105 YKTIVEKHFSPAR
-118 KFSRSSNGDNTFLL
+118 RFSRYSSDNNLYLL

-145 SSAYDRVSIRNSN
+145 SSAYDNVSIIDSN
-158 GSLLETNQLTKII
+158 GSLLTTTQLTKII
-171 SSSEVSSSTF
+171 SSSEVSSYTF
-181 IDASSYSIVSSFNL
+181 NDASSYSAVGYSTL
-195 TRESSDK
+195 TRESSDEY
-202 FVSKTYVDKTWYGTL
+202 VSKTYVDKTWYGTL
-217 TNTSATSVKF
+217 TGTSAQFV
-227 NNTVTYRAQDDG
+227 NNITYRAQDDG
-239 LYTIYREKFNPLHSA
+239 LYTIYRVNFTPRYA
-254 AEAVGILNRNI
+254 GAGAVGILNRNI
-265 TSQSYWA
+265 TSQSDWA
-272 TYNTS
+272 TYNTA

-300 DIYGRGASLSLD
+300 DIYGKGNQLYPD
-312 NYTALSIPSIIT
+312 YNYSTLGVPSIIT
-324 SVANKVKVG
+324 SVANKVRVG

-346 SSSSNET
+346 SSSSNT
-353 STRETY
+353 FSTRETY

-368 DPVNGKGG
+368 DPVNGEGG
-376 SFFMSTYTWVSLSS
+376 SFFMSTYSWVSLSS
-390 FTKSASSIR
+390 YSTATYSTR
-399 TSDVSIRVIDNY
+399 TSSVSIYVVDNY
-411 YEVTRTTLD
+411 EYLTSSTLD
-420 VDAAITF
+420 IDAAISF
-427 QEYVALYDNKCSFSS
+427 KEYRTIYDNKCSFSP

-447 VSETGNIYTG
+447 TFRNTYSYSGKT
-457 NKSTSQSFNSISSS
+457 STSQSFNSISSS
-471 SEINKKAI
+471 SKIDKTVAAI
-479 AISSTYTG
+479 VSSYTG
-487 SMYASVYNTEVS
+487 SMYASAYNDGVS
-499 VTNTASTTYTATRST
+499 VTNTASTTYTATMSAST
-514 TSTQAYSNLST
+514 SIAYSNTST

-540 YYTSFTGELAGLNR
+540 YYTSFTGELAGPDS
-554 YGDQLLYTSWVQS
+554 YGYQHLYTSWVQS
-567 AINYSSTYEY
+567 AINESSTYES
-577 RNSLSQS
+577 RNALSQS
-584 IVKRVYKTFGDP
+584 IIKRVYKTFGDP

-610 TVYRYTSKTSGS
+610 TVYRYTTKTGGS
-622 TITYVSSYANSSANI
+622 TITYVSSYANSSVNI
-637 PEEYFSTYCTTY
+637 PEEYFSTYCATY

-662 KDDTSSN
+662 KDHD
-669 PSYIFNVTVTSI
+669 YYYFNVTVTSI
-681 GTSSGTEY
+681 GTSSGTDY
-689 VDSSSTSSSRLNTLD
+689 VDSSSTSSSRLNTID

-738 VSSMFSY
+738 VSSMFSFN
-745 DDTYIKSLS
+745 DTYIKSLS

-769 TRQDYNSYSATK
+769 TAQDYNSYSVTK

-803 YASSYSVSNTVVYYN
+803 YTSSYSVSNTVAYYN

-850 PSDLVTSSL
+850 PSDLATSSL

>member
-1 MADITYYASINNP
+1 MADITYYASINDP

-27 AISTSSSVVSV
+27 AISTTTSTVSV

-43 DVLYVTSNANE
+43 DVLYVTNNSTRCDTSSSSMTFLRLAPAN
-54 YTTQFTT
+54 
-61 KTWLY
+61 
-66 LENVTSVDEGV
+66 SVDEEV
-77 NSLRAQNNT
+77 NSLRVQNDT
-86 MTVLMVVP
+86 MTILMAVP
-94 PDCSML
+94 PDCSMS
-100 YETNT
+100 YATHN
-105 YKTAVKYPFSPAR
+105 YKTIVNKPFSPAR
-118 KFSRSSNGDNTFLL
+118 RFSRDSNGDNLYLL
-132 AYRDTY
+132 AYRGTF
-138 TKSTVNI
+138 TKSTVNV
-145 SSAYDRVSIRNSN
+145 SSAYDNVSIIDSNS
-158 GSLLETNQLTKII
+158 SLLTTTQLTKII
-171 SSSEVSSSTF
+171 SSSEVSSYTF
-181 IDASSYSIVSSFNL
+181 NEASSYSIVTSATI
-195 TRESSDK
+195 TRESSDEY
-202 FVSKTYVDKTWYGTL
+202 VSKTYGDKTWYGTL
-217 TNTSATSVKF
+217 TNTTAVFVS
-227 NNTVTYRAQDDG
+227 NVTYRAQDDG
-239 LYTIYREKFNPLHSA
+239 LYTIHSVNFA
-254 AEAVGILNRNI
+254 PRYAGAGAVGILNRNI
-265 TSQSYWA
+265 TSQSDWA
-272 TYNTS
+272 TRSTA
-277 VYYTNTMTMKGVVAD
+277 VYYTSTMTMKGVVAD

-300 DIYGRGASLSLD
+300 DIYGKGNQLYPD
-312 NYTALSIPSIIT
+312 YNYSTLGIPAIIT

-376 SFFMSTYTWVSLSS
+376 SFFMSTYTWVSVSKYS
-390 FTKSASSIR
+390 TATYSTRASSVNIY
-399 TSDVSIRVIDNY
+399 VVDNY
-411 YEVTRTTLD
+411 EYVTTSTLGI
-420 VDAAITF
+420 DAAISFKEFRTI
-427 QEYVALYDNKCSFSS
+427 YDNKCSFSS

-447 VSETGNIYTG
+447 TFRNTYTYSG
-457 NKSTSQSFNSISSS
+457 KTSTSQSFNSISSS
-471 SEINKKAI
+471 STIDKTVAAI
-479 AISSTYTG
+479 VSSYTG
-487 SMYASVYNTEVS
+487 SMYASAYNDGVS
-499 VTNTASTTYTATRST
+499 VTNTASTTYTATMST
-514 TSTQAYSNLST
+514 SISVAYSNKSI

-540 YYTSFTGELAGLNR
+540 YYTSFTGELAGQDS
-554 YGDQLLYTSWVQS
+554 YGYQYLYTSWVQS
-567 AINYSSTYEY
+567 AINESSTYES
-577 RNSLSQS
+577 RDALSQS
-584 IVKRVYKTFGDP
+584 IVKIVHKTFGDP

-622 TITYVSSYANSSANI
+622 TITHVSSYANSSVNI
-637 PEEYFSTYCTTY
+637 PEEYFSTYCATY
-649 KDITSSWTYEGPD
+649 RDITSSWTYEGPD
-662 KDDTSSN
+662 KNGD
-669 PSYIFNVTVTSI
+669 SYNFNVKVTSI

-738 VSSMFSY
+738 VSSMFSFN
-745 DDTYIKSLS
+745 DTYIQSLS

-763 YTQPLD
+763 YTQSLD
-769 TRQDYNSYSATK
+769 TAQDYNSYSATK

-803 YASSYSVSNTVVYYN
+803 YTSSYSVSNTVVYYN
-818 GSTLD
+818 DSTLD

-837 QDIAT
+837 QGIAT

-850 PSDLVTSSL
+850 PSDLATSSL

-916 ENTLSATTYEDWYN
+916 ENTLSATTYEGWYN

>member
-1 MADITYYASINNP
+1 MANITYYASINDP

-27 AISTSSSVVSV
+27 AVSTTTSTVSV

-43 DVLYVTSNANE
+43 DVLYVTNNSTRCDTSSSSMTFLRLAPA
-54 YTTQFTT
+54 
-61 KTWLY
+61 K
-66 LENVTSVDEGV
+66 SVDEEL
-77 NSLRAQNNT
+77 NSLRVQNDT
-86 MTVLMVVP
+86 MTILMAVP
-94 PDCSML
+94 PDCSL
-100 YETNT
+100 SYATHN
-105 YKTAVKYPFSPAR
+105 YKTIVEKPFSPAR
-118 KFSRSSNGDNTFLL
+118 RFSRDSNGDNLYLL
-132 AYRDTY
+132 AYRGTF
-138 TKSTVNI
+138 TKSTVNV
-145 SSAYDRVSIRNSN
+145 SSAYDNVSIIDSN
-158 GSLLETNQLTKII
+158 GSLLTTTQLTKII
-171 SSSEVSSSTF
+171 SSSEVSSYTF
-181 IDASSYSIVSSFNL
+181 NEASSYSIAESINI
-195 TRESSDK
+195 TRESSDEY
-202 FVSKTYVDKTWYGTL
+202 VSKAYADKTWYGTL
-217 TNTSATSVKF
+217 SNTSAVFVSA
-227 NNTVTYRAQDDG
+227 VTYRAQDDG
-239 LYTIYREKFNPLHSA
+239 LYTIHNVNFTPRYANA
-254 AEAVGILNRNI
+254 GAVGILNRNI
-265 TSQSYWA
+265 TSQSDWA
-272 TYNTS
+272 TYNTA

-300 DIYGRGASLSLD
+300 DIYGKGNQLYPD
-312 NYTALSIPSIIT
+312 YNYTALGIPSIIT

-368 DPVNGKGG
+368 DSVNGEGG
-376 SFFMSTYTWVSLSS
+376 SFFMSTYTWVSLSKYS
-390 FTKSASSIR
+390 TATYSTR
-399 TSDVSIRVIDNY
+399 TSYVNIYVVDNY
-411 YEVTRTTLD
+411 EYVTTSALGI
-420 VDAAITF
+420 DAAVSFKEFRTI
-427 QEYVALYDNKCSFSS
+427 YDNKCSFSS

-447 VSETGNIYTG
+447 TFRNTYTYSG
-457 NKSTSQSFNSISSS
+457 KTSSSQSFNSISSS
-471 SEINKKAI
+471 SEIDKTVAAI
-479 AISSTYTG
+479 VSSYTG
-487 SMYASVYNTEVS
+487 SMYASAYNDGVS
-499 VTNTASTTYTATRST
+499 VTNTASTTYTATMS
-514 TSTQAYSNLST
+514 TSTSVAYSNKST
-525 ESCEVTSYINMDGYS
+525 ESCEVTSYINMNGYS
-540 YYTSFTGELAGLNR
+540 YYTSFTGELAGQDS
-554 YGDQLLYTSWVQS
+554 YGYQYLYTSWVQS
-567 AINYSSTYEY
+567 AINESSTYEY
-577 RNSLSQS
+577 RDALSQS
-584 IVKRVYKTFGDP
+584 IVKRIYKTFGDP

-622 TITYVSSYANSSANI
+622 TITYVSSYANSSVNI
-637 PEEYFSTYCTTY
+637 PEEYFSTYCATY

-662 KDDTSSN
+662 KDGDYYN
-669 PSYIFNVTVTSI
+669 FNVKVTSI
-681 GTSSGTEY
+681 GTSSGIES
-689 VDSSSTSSSRLNTLD
+689 VDSSSTSSSRLNTID

-717 SKSWI
+717 SKSWM

-738 VSSMFSY
+738 VSSMFSF

-769 TRQDYNSYSATK
+769 TAQDYNSYSATK
-781 STSLVGISTG
+781 STSLVGISNG
-791 DRFIDRVEISRT
+791 DRFIDRIEISRT
-803 YASSYSVSNTVVYYN
+803 YTSSYSVSNTVVYYN

-837 QDIAT
+837 QDVST

-850 PSDLVTSSL
+850 PSDLTTSSL

>member
-1 MADITYYASINNP
+1 MANITYYASINDP

-27 AISTSSSVVSV
+27 AISTTTSTASI

-43 DVLYVTSNANE
+43 DIMYVTNNSTRCDTFSTSMTGLRLAPA
-54 YTTQFTT
+54 
-61 KTWLY
+61 K
-66 LENVTSVDEGV
+66 SVDEEV
-77 NSLRAQNNT
+77 NSLRVQNDT
-86 MTVLMVVP
+86 MTILMAVP
-94 PDCSML
+94 PDCSMS
-100 YETNT
+100 YATHN
-105 YKTAVKYPFSPAR
+105 YKTLVEKHFSPAR
-118 KFSRSSNGDNTFLL
+118 RFSRDSNGDNLYLL
-132 AYRDTY
+132 AYRGTF

-145 SSAYDRVSIRNSN
+145 SSAYDNVSIIDSNS
-158 GSLLETNQLTKII
+158 SLLTTTQLTKII
-171 SSSEVSSSTF
+171 SSSEVSSYTF
-181 IDASSYSIVSSFNL
+181 NDASSYSIVASVTL
-195 TRESSDK
+195 TRESSDEY
-202 FVSKTYVDKTWYGTL
+202 VSKTYVDKTWYGTL
-217 TNTSATSVKF
+217 TDTSAVFVS
-227 NNTVTYRAQDDG
+227 NVTYRAQDDG
-239 LYTIYREKFNPLHSA
+239 LYTIRGVNFTPRYANA
-254 AEAVGILNRNI
+254 GAVGVLNRNI
-265 TSQSYWA
+265 TSQSDWA
-272 TYNTS
+272 TYNTA

-300 DIYGRGASLSLD
+300 DIYGKGNQLYPD
-312 NYTALSIPSIIT
+312 YNYSTLGVPSIIT
-324 SVANKVKVG
+324 SVGNKVKVG

-346 SSSSNET
+346 TSSSNEA

-368 DPVNGKGG
+368 DPVNGEGG
-376 SFFMSTYTWVSLSS
+376 SFFMSTYTWVSLSKYS
-390 FTKSASSIR
+390 TATYSTR
-399 TSDVSIRVIDNY
+399 TSSVSIYAVDNY
-411 YEVTRTTLD
+411 EYLTSSTLS
-420 VDAAITF
+420 VDAAISFKEFRTI
-427 QEYVALYDNKCSFSS
+427 YDNKCSFSS

-447 VSETGNIYTG
+447 TFRNTYTYSG
-457 NKSTSQSFNSISSS
+457 KTSSSQSFNSISSS
-471 SEINKKAI
+471 STIDKTVAAI
-479 AISSTYTG
+479 VSSYTG
-487 SMYASVYNTEVS
+487 SMYASAYNDGVS
-499 VTNTASTTYTATRST
+499 VTNTASTTYTATMSST
-514 TSTQAYSNLST
+514 SSVAYSNTST

-540 YYTSFTGELAGLNR
+540 YYTSFTGELAGSDS
-554 YGDQLLYTSWVQS
+554 YGYQYLYTSWVQS
-567 AINYSSTYEY
+567 AINESSTYEY
-577 RNSLSQS
+577 RNGLSQS

-610 TVYRYTSKTSGS
+610 TVYRYTSKTGGS
-622 TITYVSSYANSSANI
+622 AITHVSSYTNSSVNI

-662 KDDTSSN
+662 KNHDYYN
-669 PSYIFNVTVTSI
+669 FNVTVTSI

-689 VDSSSTSSSRLNTLD
+689 VDSSSTSSSRLNTID

-738 VSSMFSY
+738 VSSMFSFN
-745 DDTYIKSLS
+745 DTYIQSLS

-769 TRQDYNSYSATK
+769 TAQDYNSYSVTK
-781 STSLVGISTG
+781 STSLVGVSNG

-803 YASSYSVSNTVVYYN
+803 YTSSYSVSNTVVYYN

-850 PSDLVTSSL
+850 PSDLTTSSL

-962 SVTYTPVY
+962 SVTYTPIY

>member
-1 MADITYYASINNP
+1 MAEITYYASINDP

-27 AISTSSSVVSV
+27 AISTTTSTVSV

-43 DVLYVTSNANE
+43 DVLYVTNNSTRCDTSSSSMTFLRLAPA
-54 YTTQFTT
+54 
-61 KTWLY
+61 K
-66 LENVTSVDEGV
+66 SVDEEV
-77 NSLRAQNNT
+77 NSLRVQNDT
-86 MTVLMVVP
+86 MTILMAVP
-94 PDCSML
+94 PDCSMS
-100 YETNT
+100 YATHN
-105 YKTAVKYPFSPAR
+105 YKTIVNKPFSPAR
-118 KFSRSSNGDNTFLL
+118 RFSRDSNGDNLYLL
-132 AYRDTY
+132 AYRGTF

-145 SSAYDRVSIRNSN
+145 SSAYDNVSIIDSNS
-158 GSLLETNQLTKII
+158 SLLTTTQLTKII
-171 SSSEVSSSTF
+171 SSSEVSSYTF
-181 IDASSYSIVSSFNL
+181 NEASSYSIVTSATI
-195 TRESSDK
+195 TRESSDEY
-202 FVSKTYVDKTWYGTL
+202 VSKTYVDKTWYGTL
-217 TNTSATSVKF
+217 TGTSAVFAS
-227 NNTVTYRAQDDG
+227 NVTYRAQDDG
-239 LYTIYREKFNPLHSA
+239 LYTIYSVNFTPRYANA
-254 AEAVGILNRNI
+254 GAVGILNRNI
-265 TSQSYWA
+265 TSQSDWA
-272 TYNTS
+272 TYNTA

-300 DIYGRGASLSLD
+300 DIYGKGNQLYPD
-312 NYTALSIPSIIT
+312 YNYSALGVPSIIT

-346 SSSSNET
+346 SSSSNEA

-368 DPVNGKGG
+368 DPVKGEGG
-376 SFFMSTYTWVSLSS
+376 SFFMSTYTWVSLSKYS
-390 FTKSASSIR
+390 TATYSTR
-399 TSDVSIRVIDNY
+399 TSAVSIYPVDNY
-411 YEVTRTTLD
+411 EYITTSTLGIDAVISFKEFRT
-420 VDAAITF
+420 I
-427 QEYVALYDNKCSFSS
+427 YDNKCSFSS

-447 VSETGNIYTG
+447 TFRNTYSYSGKT
-457 NKSTSQSFNSISSS
+457 STSQSFNSISSS
-471 SEINKKAI
+471 SEIDKTVAAI
-479 AISSTYTG
+479 VSSYTG
-487 SMYASVYNTEVS
+487 SMYASAYNDGVS
-499 VTNTASTTYTATRST
+499 VTNTASTTYTATMSST
-514 TSTQAYSNLST
+514 SSVAYSNMST
-525 ESCEVTSYINMDGYS
+525 ESCEVTSYINMNGYS
-540 YYTSFTGELAGLNR
+540 YYTSFTGELAGQDS
-554 YGDQLLYTSWVQS
+554 YGYQYLYTSWIQS
-567 AINYSSTYEY
+567 AINESSTYES
-577 RNSLSQS
+577 RDALSQS
-584 IVKRVYKTFGDP
+584 IVKKVYKTFGDP

-622 TITYVSSYANSSANI
+622 IITHVGSYTNSSVNI
-637 PEEYFSTYCTTY
+637 PEEYFSTHCATY

-662 KDDTSSN
+662 KTNGD
-669 PSYIFNVTVTSI
+669 SYNFNVKVTSI

-689 VDSSSTSSSRLNTLD
+689 VDSSSTSSSRLNTID

-738 VSSMFSY
+738 VSSMFSFN
-745 DDTYIKSLS
+745 DTYIKSLS

-769 TRQDYNSYSATK
+769 TAQDYNSYSATK
-781 STSLVGISTG
+781 STSLVGISNG
-791 DRFIDRVEISRT
+791 DRFIDRIEISRT
-803 YASSYSVSNTVVYYN
+803 YTSSYSVSNTVVYYN

-837 QDIAT
+837 QDVST

-850 PSDLVTSSL
+850 PSDLTTSSL

>member
-1 MADITYYASINNP
+1 MADITYYASINDP

-27 AISTSSSVVSV
+27 AISTTTSTVSV

-43 DVLYVTSNANE
+43 DVLYVTNNSTRCDTSSSSMTFLRLAPA
-54 YTTQFTT
+54 
-61 KTWLY
+61 
-66 LENVTSVDEGV
+66 TSVDEEV
-77 NSLRAQNNT
+77 NSLRVQNDT
-86 MTVLMVVP
+86 MTILMAVP
-94 PDCSML
+94 PDCSMS
-100 YETNT
+100 YATHN
-105 YKTAVKYPFSPAR
+105 YKTIVNKPFSPAR
-118 KFSRSSNGDNTFLL
+118 RFSRDSNGDNLYLL
-132 AYRDTY
+132 AYRGTF
-138 TKSTVNI
+138 TKSTVNV
-145 SSAYDRVSIRNSN
+145 SSAYDNVSIIDSNS
-158 GSLLETNQLTKII
+158 SLLTTTQLTKII
-171 SSSEVSSSTF
+171 SSSEVSSYTF
-181 IDASSYSIVSSFNL
+181 NDASSYSIAASINI
-195 TRESSDK
+195 TREPSDK
-202 FVSKTYVDKTWYGTL
+202 YVSKVYADKTWYGTL
-217 TNTSATSVKF
+217 SNTSAVFVSA
-227 NNTVTYRAQDDG
+227 VTYRAQDDG
-239 LYTIYREKFNPLHSA
+239 LYTIHSVNFTPRYA
-254 AEAVGILNRNI
+254 NAGAVGILNRNI
-265 TSQSYWA
+265 TSQSDWA
-272 TYNTS
+272 TYNTA
-277 VYYTNTMTMKGVVAD
+277 VYYTSTMTMKGVVAD

-300 DIYGRGASLSLD
+300 DIYGKGNQLHPDA
-312 NYTALSIPSIIT
+312 NYSTLGVPSIIT
-324 SVANKVKVG
+324 RVANKVKVG
-333 TVDTSWFNTLSTR
+333 TVDTSWFSTLSTR
-346 SSSSNET
+346 SSSSNEA

-368 DPVNGKGG
+368 DPVNGEGG
-376 SFFMSTYTWVSLSS
+376 SFFMSTYTWVSLSKYS
-390 FTKSASSIR
+390 TAAYSTRASS
-399 TSDVSIRVIDNY
+399 VSIYVVDNY
-411 YEVTRTTLD
+411 EYVTTSTLG
-420 VDAAITF
+420 VDAAISF
-427 QEYVALYDNKCSFSS
+427 KEYGTIYDNKCSFSS

-447 VSETGNIYTG
+447 TFRNTYTYSG
-457 NKSTSQSFNSISSS
+457 KTSTSQSFNSISSS
-471 SEINKKAI
+471 SKIDKTVAAI
-479 AISSTYTG
+479 VSSYTG
-487 SMYASVYNTEVS
+487 SMYASAYNDGVS
-499 VTNTASTTYTATRST
+499 VTNTASTTYTATMSAST
-514 TSTQAYSNLST
+514 SVAYSNTAT
-525 ESCEVTSYINMDGYS
+525 ESCEVTSYINMNGYS
-540 YYTSFTGELAGLNR
+540 YYTSFTGELAGQDS
-554 YGDQLLYTSWVQS
+554 YGYQYLYTSWIQS
-567 AINYSSTYEY
+567 AINESSTYES
-577 RNSLSQS
+577 RDALSQS
-584 IVKRVYKTFGDP
+584 IVKIVYKTFGDP

-601 VSQESLLSS
+601 ISQESLLSS

-622 TITYVSSYANSSANI
+622 TITHVSSYANSSVNI
-637 PEEYFSTYCTTY
+637 PEEYFSTYCATY

-662 KDDTSSN
+662 KTNGD
-669 PSYIFNVTVTSI
+669 SYNFNVTVTSI
-681 GTSSGTEY
+681 GTSSGTES
-689 VDSSSTSSSRLNTLD
+689 VDSASTSSSRLNTID

-722 NVGNTNFT
+722 NVGNINFT

-738 VSSMFSY
+738 VSSMFSFN
-745 DDTYIKSLS
+745 DTYIQSLS

-763 YTQPLD
+763 YTHSLD

-803 YASSYSVSNTVVYYN
+803 YTSSYSVSNTIVYYN
-818 GSTLD
+818 DSTLD

-850 PSDLVTSSL
+850 PSDLTTSSL

>member
-1 MADITYYASINNP
+1 MADITYYASINDP

-27 AISTSSSVVSV
+27 AVSTTTSTVSV

-43 DVLYVTSNANE
+43 DVLYVTNNSTRCDTSSISMSFLRLAPAN
-54 YTTQFTT
+54 
-61 KTWLY
+61 
-66 LENVTSVDEGV
+66 SVDEGV
-77 NSLRAQNNT
+77 NSLRVQNDT
-86 MTVLMVVP
+86 MTILMAVP
-94 PDCSML
+94 PDCSMS
-100 YETNT
+100 YATHP
-105 YKTAVKYPFSPAR
+105 YKTIVNKPFSPAR
-118 KFSRSSNGDNTFLL
+118 RFSRDSNGDNLYLL
-132 AYRDTY
+132 AYRNTF
-138 TKSTVNI
+138 TKSTVNV
-145 SSAYDRVSIRNSN
+145 SSAYDNVSIIDSNS
-158 GSLLETNQLTKII
+158 SLLTTTQLTKIL
-171 SSSEVSSSTF
+171 SSSEVSSYTF
-181 IDASSYSIVSSFNL
+181 NDVSSYSVVTSTTI
-195 TRESSDK
+195 TRESSDEY
-202 FVSKTYVDKTWYGTL
+202 VNKTYGDKTWYGTL
-217 TNTSATSVKF
+217 TGTSAVFVS
-227 NNTVTYRAQDDG
+227 NVTYRAQDDG
-239 LYTIYREKFNPLHSA
+239 LYTTYSVNFMPRYA
-254 AEAVGILNRNI
+254 GAGAVGILNRNI
-265 TSQSYWA
+265 TSQSDWA
-272 TYNTS
+272 TSNPD

-300 DIYGRGASLSLD
+300 DIYGKGNQLYPDSH
-312 NYTALSIPSIIT
+312 YTTLGIPSIIT
-324 SVANKVKVG
+324 SVTNKVKVG
-333 TVDTSWFNTLSTR
+333 TVDTSWFSTLSTR
-346 SSSSNET
+346 SSSSNEA

-376 SFFMSTYTWVSLSS
+376 SFFMSTYTWVSLSKYS
-390 FTKSASSIR
+390 TATYSTR
-399 TSDVSIRVIDNY
+399 TSSVNIYVVDNY
-411 YEVTRTTLD
+411 EYVTTSTLGI
-420 VDAAITF
+420 DAAVSF
-427 QEYVALYDNKCSFSS
+427 KEYGTIYDNKCSFSS

-447 VSETGNIYTG
+447 TFRNTYTYSG
-457 NKSTSQSFNSISSS
+457 KTSTSQSFNSISSS
-471 SEINKKAI
+471 STIDKTVAAI
-479 AISSTYTG
+479 VSSYTG
-487 SMYASVYNTEVS
+487 SMYASAYNDGVS
-499 VTNTASTTYTATRST
+499 VTNTASTTYTATMAST
-514 TSTQAYSNLST
+514 SSVAYSNTSI
-525 ESCEVTSYINMDGYS
+525 ESCEVTSYINMNGYS
-540 YYTSFTGELAGLNR
+540 YYTSFTGELAGSDSHG
-554 YGDQLLYTSWVQS
+554 YQYLYTSWVQS
-567 AINYSSTYEY
+567 AINESSTYES
-577 RNSLSQS
+577 RDALSQS
-584 IVKRVYKTFGDP
+584 IVKIVYKTFGDP

-622 TITYVSSYANSSANI
+622 TITHVSSYANSSVNI
-637 PEEYFSTYCTTY
+637 PEEYFSTYCATY

-662 KDDTSSN
+662 KTNGD
-669 PSYIFNVTVTSI
+669 SYNFNVTVTSI
-681 GTSSGTEY
+681 GTSSGTES
-689 VDSSSTSSSRLNTLD
+689 VGSSSTSSSRLNTID

-738 VSSMFSY
+738 VSSMFSFN
-745 DDTYIKSLS
+745 DTYIQSLS

-763 YTQPLD
+763 YTHSLD

-803 YASSYSVSNTVVYYN
+803 YTSSYSVSNTVVYYN
-818 GSTLD
+818 DSTLD

-850 PSDLVTSSL
+850 PSDLATSSL

-873 VYSSRELVASTSEQQ
+873 AYSSRELVASTSEQQ

-916 ENTLSATTYEDWYN
+916 ENTLSATTYEDWYS